1 MSKPR
6 HADKDSAPTS
16 SGPKQIHHLSNY
28 IFLFLL
34 AVFLIAVYTFL
45 LQKSYSTSTLEAN
58 VDQNITCSDAIHKL
72 VSNTFTRDD
81 FTDIN
86 TVDNMSSERYQTL
99 QTTLNQI
106 RSLNS
111 TRYLYT
117 AKRNS
122 EGKLIYLVDGPD
134 LDTSDFAYPGTY
146 IEDEMIPYINSALS
160 GKTIYS
166 QEIIDTTWGHIFT
179 ACYPVKATDGSNEII
194 GALCI
199 EMDMESAY
207 TFLSKS
213 SRNSLQIAIAAAIVA
228 LLLLVCVYHILQN
241 QRAKDREQQMLLRKS
256 AAAAEAA
263 NKAKS
268 AFLFNMSHD
277 IRTPMNAIVG
287 LTAIAGA
294 NIESQDRVIECLSK
308 ITESSRHLLG
318 LINEVLDM
326 ARIESGKMT
335 LAQEDFNLSELVDNL
350 ITLTKP
356 VLDEHKHN
364 FDIHINHIEHEAVC
378 GDSLRI
384 QQVFVNLMSNAIK
397 YTPDGGNITFSIEEK
412 PNGFSELGCY
422 EFTIEDNGIGM
433 SPEFQK
439 IMFDPFSRADDHRT
453 TRVQGTGLG
462 MAISRNI
469 VNLMNGNIKVESTLH
484 KGTKI
489 TVTIYLELQEKEKEQ
504 DRNLMNL
511 PVLVVD
517 DDKTCCE
524 STVATLKEIGI
535 TGEWVLSGREA
546 VERCY
551 AHHELK
557 NDYFAVILDW
567 KMPDMDGIET
577 ARQIRKR
584 IGKEITIIVLT
595 SYEFSEIEE
604 EAKAAGVDAF
614 IAKPL
619 FRSRLTATLR
629 QFTSGRKEKTARN
642 YLDELSEADYTG
654 KRILLVEDNELNREI
669 AVEILQ
675 MTGAEVET
683 AENGKIAV
691 EKVEASPK
699 GLYDLIFMDIQMPV
713 MNGYEA
719 TAAIRSL
726 PGEQGKLPI
735 VAMTANAFAE
745 DVQLAKNTGMN
756 GHIAKPLDMNKLN
769 DVLENWL

>member
-122 EGKLIYLVDGPD
+122 EGKLIYLVDGLD

-277 IRTPMNAIVG
+277 IRTPMNAIIG
-287 LTAIAGA
+287 YAELSRNHLHEPDKLSEYLSDIRTCGQKMLSIID
-294 NIESQDRVIECLSK
+294 NILEI
-308 ITESSRHLLG
+308 
-318 LINEVLDM
+318 
-326 ARIESGKMT
+326 ARIENNQIVLEESICNIEESFDSCIVMFNT
-335 LAQEDFNLSELVDNL
+335 AVQEKHQTITVHKQVANPYVYIDSSHLSE
-350 ITLTKP
+350 I
-356 VLDEHKHN
+356 VLN
-364 FDIHINHIEHEAVC
+364 VI
-378 GDSLRI
+378 
-384 QQVFVNLMSNAIK
+384 SNAIK
-397 YTPDGGNITFSIEEK
+397 YTGQNGKIDCCLTQKPHEDADWCYMEISIA
-412 PNGFSELGCY
+412 
-422 EFTIEDNGIGM
+422 DNGIGM
-433 SPEFQK
+433 SEEFQAH
-439 IMFDPFSRADDHRT
+439 IFESFSREHSST
-453 TRVQGTGLG
+453 ISGIEGTGLG
-462 MAISRNI
+462 MGI
-469 VNLMNGNIKVESTLH
+469 VKNLVDLMHGMIEIQSSPGKGSTF
-484 KGTKI
+484 
-489 TVTIYLELQEKEKEQ
+489 TICIPC
-504 DRNLMNL
+504 R
-511 PVLVVD
+511 
-517 DDKTCCE
+517 
-524 STVATLKEIGI
+524 
-535 TGEWVLSGREA
+535 
-546 VERCY
+546 
-551 AHHELK
+551 
-557 NDYFAVILDW
+557 
-567 KMPDMDGIET
+567 T
-577 ARQIRKR
+577 ARK
-584 IGKEITIIVLT
+584 
-595 SYEFSEIEE
+595 E
-604 EAKAAGVDAF
+604 EAEPRKSSSDRPQ
-614 IAKPL
+614 K
-619 FRSRLTATLR
+619 TL
-629 QFTSGRKEKTARN
+629 A
-642 YLDELSEADYTG
+642 G
-654 KRILLVEDNELNREI
+654 KRILLAEDNDLNAEI
-669 AVEILQ
+669 AIELLSEEGLLVDR
-675 MTGAEVET
+675 VS
-683 AENGKIAV
+683 NGVACV
-691 EKVEASPK
+691 EKLEKVAPDF
-699 GLYDLIFMDIQMPV
+699 YDLILMDIQIPV
-713 MNGYEA
+713 MNGYDA
-719 TAAIRSL
+719 TRKIRQLEDPFRSSI
-726 PGEQGKLPI
+726 PI
-735 VAMTANAFAE
+735 IAMTANAFAE
-745 DVQLAKNTGMN
+745 DRQKALFVGMN
-756 GHIAKPLDMNKLN
+756 DHVAKPVDMNVLIP
-769 DVLENWL
+769 VLEKHIRTKKEN

>member
-122 EGKLIYLVDGPD
+122 EGKLIYLVDGLD

-277 IRTPMNAIVG
+277 IRTPMNAIIG
-287 LTAIAGA
+287 YAELSRNHLHEPDKLSEYLS
-294 NIESQDRVIECLSK
+294 NIRTCGQKMLS
-308 ITESSRHLLG
+308 IIDNILE
-318 LINEVLDM
+318 I
-326 ARIESGKMT
+326 ARIENNQIVLEESICNIEESFDSCIVMFNT
-335 LAQEDFNLSELVDNL
+335 AVQEKHQTITVHKQVANPYVYIDSSHLSE
-350 ITLTKP
+350 I
-356 VLDEHKHN
+356 VLN
-364 FDIHINHIEHEAVC
+364 VI
-378 GDSLRI
+378 
-384 QQVFVNLMSNAIK
+384 SNAIK
-397 YTPDGGNITFSIEEK
+397 YTGQNGKIDCCLTQKPHEDADWCYMEISIA
-412 PNGFSELGCY
+412 
-422 EFTIEDNGIGM
+422 DNGIGM
-433 SPEFQK
+433 SEEFQAH
-439 IMFDPFSRADDHRT
+439 IFESFSREHSST
-453 TRVQGTGLG
+453 ISGIEGTGLG
-462 MAISRNI
+462 MGI
-469 VNLMNGNIKVESTLH
+469 VKNLVDLMHGTIEIQSSPGKGSTF
-484 KGTKI
+484 
-489 TVTIYLELQEKEKEQ
+489 TICIPC
-504 DRNLMNL
+504 R
-511 PVLVVD
+511 
-517 DDKTCCE
+517 
-524 STVATLKEIGI
+524 
-535 TGEWVLSGREA
+535 
-546 VERCY
+546 
-551 AHHELK
+551 
-557 NDYFAVILDW
+557 
-567 KMPDMDGIET
+567 T
-577 ARQIRKR
+577 ARK
-584 IGKEITIIVLT
+584 
-595 SYEFSEIEE
+595 E
-604 EAKAAGVDAF
+604 EAEPRKSSSDRPQ
-614 IAKPL
+614 K
-619 FRSRLTATLR
+619 TL
-629 QFTSGRKEKTARN
+629 A
-642 YLDELSEADYTG
+642 G
-654 KRILLVEDNELNREI
+654 KRILLAEDNDLNAEI
-669 AVEILQ
+669 AIELLSEEGLLVDR
-675 MTGAEVET
+675 VS
-683 AENGKIAV
+683 NGVACV
-691 EKVEASPK
+691 EKLEKAAPDF
-699 GLYDLIFMDIQMPV
+699 YDLILMDIQMPV
-713 MNGYEA
+713 MNGYDA
-719 TAAIRSL
+719 TRKIRQLEDPFRSSI
-726 PGEQGKLPI
+726 PI
-735 VAMTANAFAE
+735 IAMTANAFAE
-745 DVQLAKNTGMN
+745 DRQKALFVGMN
-756 GHIAKPLDMNKLN
+756 DHVAKPVDMNVLIP
-769 DVLENWL
+769 VLEKHIRTKKEN

>member
-122 EGKLIYLVDGPD
+122 EGKLIYLVDGLD

-277 IRTPMNAIVG
+277 IRTPMNAIIG
-287 LTAIAGA
+287 YAELSRNHLHEPDKLSEYLSDIRTCGQKMLSIID
-294 NIESQDRVIECLSK
+294 NILEI
-308 ITESSRHLLG
+308 
-318 LINEVLDM
+318 
-326 ARIESGKMT
+326 ARIENNQIVLEESICNIEESFDSCIVMFNT
-335 LAQEDFNLSELVDNL
+335 AVQEKHQTITVHKQVANPYVYIDSSHLSE
-350 ITLTKP
+350 I
-356 VLDEHKHN
+356 VLN
-364 FDIHINHIEHEAVC
+364 VI
-378 GDSLRI
+378 
-384 QQVFVNLMSNAIK
+384 SNAIK
-397 YTPDGGNITFSIEEK
+397 YTGQNGKIDCCLTQKPHEDADWCYMEISIA
-412 PNGFSELGCY
+412 
-422 EFTIEDNGIGM
+422 DNGIGM
-433 SPEFQK
+433 SEEFQAH
-439 IMFDPFSRADDHRT
+439 IFESFSREHSST
-453 TRVQGTGLG
+453 ISGIEGTGLG
-462 MAISRNI
+462 MGI
-469 VNLMNGNIKVESTLH
+469 VKNLVDLMHGMIEIQSSPGKGSTF
-484 KGTKI
+484 
-489 TVTIYLELQEKEKEQ
+489 TICIPC
-504 DRNLMNL
+504 R
-511 PVLVVD
+511 
-517 DDKTCCE
+517 
-524 STVATLKEIGI
+524 
-535 TGEWVLSGREA
+535 
-546 VERCY
+546 
-551 AHHELK
+551 
-557 NDYFAVILDW
+557 
-567 KMPDMDGIET
+567 T
-577 ARQIRKR
+577 ARK
-584 IGKEITIIVLT
+584 
-595 SYEFSEIEE
+595 E
-604 EAKAAGVDAF
+604 EAEPRKSSSDRPQ
-614 IAKPL
+614 K
-619 FRSRLTATLR
+619 TL
-629 QFTSGRKEKTARN
+629 A
-642 YLDELSEADYTG
+642 G
-654 KRILLVEDNELNREI
+654 KRILLAEDNDLNAEI
-669 AVEILQ
+669 AIELHSEEGLLVDR
-675 MTGAEVET
+675 VS
-683 AENGKIAV
+683 NGVACV
-691 EKVEASPK
+691 EKLEKAAPDF
-699 GLYDLIFMDIQMPV
+699 YDLILMDIQMPV
-713 MNGYEA
+713 MNGYDA
-719 TAAIRSL
+719 TRKIRQLEDPFRSSI
-726 PGEQGKLPI
+726 PI
-735 VAMTANAFAE
+735 IAMTANAFAE
-745 DVQLAKNTGMN
+745 DRQKALFVGMN
-756 GHIAKPLDMNKLN
+756 DHVAKPVDMNVLIP
-769 DVLENWL
+769 VLEKHIRTKKEN

>member
-122 EGKLIYLVDGPD
+122 EGKLIYLVDGLD

-277 IRTPMNAIVG
+277 IRTPMNAIIG
-287 LTAIAGA
+287 YAELSRNHLHEPDKLSEYLSDIRTCGQKMLSIID
-294 NIESQDRVIECLSK
+294 NILEI
-308 ITESSRHLLG
+308 
-318 LINEVLDM
+318 
-326 ARIESGKMT
+326 ARIENNQIVLEESICNIEESFDSCIVMFNT
-335 LAQEDFNLSELVDNL
+335 AVQEKHQTISVHKQVANPYVYIDSSHLSE
-350 ITLTKP
+350 I
-356 VLDEHKHN
+356 VLN
-364 FDIHINHIEHEAVC
+364 VI
-378 GDSLRI
+378 
-384 QQVFVNLMSNAIK
+384 SNAIK
-397 YTPDGGNITFSIEEK
+397 YTGQNGKIDCCLTQKPHEDADWCYMEISIA
-412 PNGFSELGCY
+412 
-422 EFTIEDNGIGM
+422 DNGIGM
-433 SPEFQK
+433 SEEFQAH
-439 IMFDPFSRADDHRT
+439 IFESFSREHSST
-453 TRVQGTGLG
+453 ISGIEGTGLG
-462 MAISRNI
+462 MGI
-469 VNLMNGNIKVESTLH
+469 VKNLVDLMHGMIEIQSSPGKGSTF
-484 KGTKI
+484 
-489 TVTIYLELQEKEKEQ
+489 TICIPC
-504 DRNLMNL
+504 R
-511 PVLVVD
+511 
-517 DDKTCCE
+517 
-524 STVATLKEIGI
+524 
-535 TGEWVLSGREA
+535 
-546 VERCY
+546 
-551 AHHELK
+551 
-557 NDYFAVILDW
+557 
-567 KMPDMDGIET
+567 T
-577 ARQIRKR
+577 ARK
-584 IGKEITIIVLT
+584 
-595 SYEFSEIEE
+595 E
-604 EAKAAGVDAF
+604 EAEPRKSSSDRPQ
-614 IAKPL
+614 K
-619 FRSRLTATLR
+619 TL
-629 QFTSGRKEKTARN
+629 A
-642 YLDELSEADYTG
+642 G
-654 KRILLVEDNELNREI
+654 KRILLAEDNDLNAEI
-669 AVEILQ
+669 AIELLSEEGLLVDR
-675 MTGAEVET
+675 VS
-683 AENGKIAV
+683 NGVACV
-691 EKVEASPK
+691 EKLEKAAPDF
-699 GLYDLIFMDIQMPV
+699 YDLILMDIQMPV
-713 MNGYEA
+713 MNGYDA
-719 TAAIRSL
+719 TRKIRQLEDPFRSSI
-726 PGEQGKLPI
+726 PI
-735 VAMTANAFAE
+735 IAMTANAFAE
-745 DVQLAKNTGMN
+745 DRQKALFVGMN
-756 GHIAKPLDMNKLN
+756 DHVAKPVDMNVLIP
-769 DVLENWL
+769 VLEKHIRTKKEN

>member
-122 EGKLIYLVDGPD
+122 EGKLIYLVDGLD

-241 QRAKDREQQMLLRKS
+241 QRAKDREQQMLLGKS

-277 IRTPMNAIVG
+277 IRTPMNAIIG
-287 LTAIAGA
+287 YAELSRNHLHEPDKLSEYLSDIRTCGQKMLSIID
-294 NIESQDRVIECLSK
+294 NILEI
-308 ITESSRHLLG
+308 
-318 LINEVLDM
+318 
-326 ARIESGKMT
+326 ARIENNQIVLEESICNIEESFDSCIVMFNT
-335 LAQEDFNLSELVDNL
+335 AVQEKHQTITVHKQVANPYVYIDSSHLSE
-350 ITLTKP
+350 I
-356 VLDEHKHN
+356 VLN
-364 FDIHINHIEHEAVC
+364 VI
-378 GDSLRI
+378 
-384 QQVFVNLMSNAIK
+384 SNAIK
-397 YTPDGGNITFSIEEK
+397 YTGQNGKIDCCLTQKPHEDADWCYMEISIA
-412 PNGFSELGCY
+412 
-422 EFTIEDNGIGM
+422 DNGIGM
-433 SPEFQK
+433 SEEFQAH
-439 IMFDPFSRADDHRT
+439 IFESFSREHSST
-453 TRVQGTGLG
+453 ISGIEGTGLG
-462 MAISRNI
+462 MGI
-469 VNLMNGNIKVESTLH
+469 VKNLVDLMHGTIEIQSSPGKGSTF
-484 KGTKI
+484 
-489 TVTIYLELQEKEKEQ
+489 TICIPC
-504 DRNLMNL
+504 R
-511 PVLVVD
+511 
-517 DDKTCCE
+517 T
-524 STVATLKEIGI
+524 ALKE
-535 TGEWVLSGREA
+535 EA
-546 VERCY
+546 E
-551 AHHELK
+551 
-557 NDYFAVILDW
+557 
-567 KMPDMDGIET
+567 P
-577 ARQIRKR
+577 RKSSSDR
-584 IGKEITIIVLT
+584 PQK
-595 SYEFSEIEE
+595 
-604 EAKAAGVDAF
+604 
-614 IAKPL
+614 
-619 FRSRLTATLR
+619 TL
-629 QFTSGRKEKTARN
+629 A
-642 YLDELSEADYTG
+642 G
-654 KRILLVEDNELNREI
+654 KRILLAEDNDLNAEI
-669 AVEILQ
+669 AIELLSEEGLLVDR
-675 MTGAEVET
+675 VS
-683 AENGKIAV
+683 NGVACV
-691 EKVEASPK
+691 EKLEKVAPDF
-699 GLYDLIFMDIQMPV
+699 YDLILMDIQMPV
-713 MNGYEA
+713 MNGYDA
-719 TAAIRSL
+719 TRKIRQLEDPFRSSI
-726 PGEQGKLPI
+726 PI
-735 VAMTANAFAE
+735 IAMTANAFAE
-745 DVQLAKNTGMN
+745 DRQKALFVGMN
-756 GHIAKPLDMNKLN
+756 DHVAKPVDMNVLIP
-769 DVLENWL
+769 VLEKHIRTKKEN

>member
-122 EGKLIYLVDGPD
+122 EGKLIYLVDGLD

-277 IRTPMNAIVG
+277 IRTPMNAIIG
-287 LTAIAGA
+287 YAELSRNHLHEPDKLSEYLS
-294 NIESQDRVIECLSK
+294 NIRTCGQKMLS
-308 ITESSRHLLG
+308 IIDNILE
-318 LINEVLDM
+318 I
-326 ARIESGKMT
+326 ARIENNQIVLEESICNIEESFDSCIVMFNT
-335 LAQEDFNLSELVDNL
+335 AVQEKHQTITVHKQVANPYVYIDSSHLSE
-350 ITLTKP
+350 I
-356 VLDEHKHN
+356 VLN
-364 FDIHINHIEHEAVC
+364 VI
-378 GDSLRI
+378 
-384 QQVFVNLMSNAIK
+384 SNAIK
-397 YTPDGGNITFSIEEK
+397 YTGQNGKIDCCLTQKPHEDADWCYMEISIA
-412 PNGFSELGCY
+412 
-422 EFTIEDNGIGM
+422 DNGIGM
-433 SPEFQK
+433 SEEFQAH
-439 IMFDPFSRADDHRT
+439 IFESFSREHSST
-453 TRVQGTGLG
+453 ISGIEGTGLG
-462 MAISRNI
+462 MGI
-469 VNLMNGNIKVESTLH
+469 VKNLVDLMHGTIEIQSSPGKGSTF
-484 KGTKI
+484 
-489 TVTIYLELQEKEKEQ
+489 TICIPC
-504 DRNLMNL
+504 R
-511 PVLVVD
+511 
-517 DDKTCCE
+517 
-524 STVATLKEIGI
+524 
-535 TGEWVLSGREA
+535 
-546 VERCY
+546 
-551 AHHELK
+551 
-557 NDYFAVILDW
+557 
-567 KMPDMDGIET
+567 T
-577 ARQIRKR
+577 ARK
-584 IGKEITIIVLT
+584 
-595 SYEFSEIEE
+595 E
-604 EAKAAGVDAF
+604 EAETRKSSSDRPQ
-614 IAKPL
+614 K
-619 FRSRLTATLR
+619 TL
-629 QFTSGRKEKTARN
+629 A
-642 YLDELSEADYTG
+642 G
-654 KRILLVEDNELNREI
+654 KRILLAEDNDLNAEI
-669 AVEILQ
+669 AIELLSEEGLLVDR
-675 MTGAEVET
+675 VS
-683 AENGKIAV
+683 NGVACV
-691 EKVEASPK
+691 EKLEKAAPDF
-699 GLYDLIFMDIQMPV
+699 YDLILMDIQMPV
-713 MNGYEA
+713 MNGYDA
-719 TAAIRSL
+719 TRKIRQLEDPFRSSI
-726 PGEQGKLPI
+726 PI
-735 VAMTANAFAE
+735 IAMTANAFAE
-745 DVQLAKNTGMN
+745 DRQKALFVGMN
-756 GHIAKPLDMNKLN
+756 DHVAKPVDMNVLIP
-769 DVLENWL
+769 VLEKHIRTKKEN

>member
-81 FTDIN
+81 FMDIN
-86 TVDNMSSERYQTL
+86 TVDDMSSEQYQTL

-122 EGKLIYLVDGPD
+122 EGKLIYLVDGLD

-241 QRAKDREQQMLLRKS
+241 QKAKDREQQMLLRKS

-277 IRTPMNAIVG
+277 IRTPMNAIIG
-287 LTAIAGA
+287 YAELSRNHLHEPDKLSEYLS
-294 NIESQDRVIECLSK
+294 NIRTCGQKMLS
-308 ITESSRHLLG
+308 IIDNILE
-318 LINEVLDM
+318 I
-326 ARIESGKMT
+326 ARIENNQIVLEESICNIEESFDSCIVMFNT
-335 LAQEDFNLSELVDNL
+335 AVQEKHQTITVHKQVANPYVYIDSSHLSE
-350 ITLTKP
+350 I
-356 VLDEHKHN
+356 VLN
-364 FDIHINHIEHEAVC
+364 VI
-378 GDSLRI
+378 
-384 QQVFVNLMSNAIK
+384 SNAIK
-397 YTPDGGNITFSIEEK
+397 YTGQNGKIDCCLTQKPHEDADWCYMEISIA
-412 PNGFSELGCY
+412 
-422 EFTIEDNGIGM
+422 DNGIGM
-433 SPEFQK
+433 SEEFQAH
-439 IMFDPFSRADDHRT
+439 IFESFSREHSST
-453 TRVQGTGLG
+453 ISGIEGTGLG
-462 MAISRNI
+462 MGI
-469 VNLMNGNIKVESTLH
+469 VKNLVELMHGTIEIQSSPGKGSTF
-484 KGTKI
+484 
-489 TVTIYLELQEKEKEQ
+489 TICIPC
-504 DRNLMNL
+504 R
-511 PVLVVD
+511 
-517 DDKTCCE
+517 
-524 STVATLKEIGI
+524 
-535 TGEWVLSGREA
+535 
-546 VERCY
+546 
-551 AHHELK
+551 
-557 NDYFAVILDW
+557 
-567 KMPDMDGIET
+567 T
-577 ARQIRKR
+577 ARK
-584 IGKEITIIVLT
+584 
-595 SYEFSEIEE
+595 E
-604 EAKAAGVDAF
+604 EAEPRKSSSDRPQ
-614 IAKPL
+614 K
-619 FRSRLTATLR
+619 TL
-629 QFTSGRKEKTARN
+629 A
-642 YLDELSEADYTG
+642 G
-654 KRILLVEDNELNREI
+654 KRILLAEDNDLNAEI
-669 AVEILQ
+669 AIELLSEEGLLVDR
-675 MTGAEVET
+675 VS
-683 AENGKIAV
+683 NGVACV
-691 EKVEASPK
+691 EKLEKVAPDF
-699 GLYDLIFMDIQMPV
+699 YDLILMDIQMPV
-713 MNGYEA
+713 MNGYDA
-719 TAAIRSL
+719 TRKIRQLEDPFRSSI
-726 PGEQGKLPI
+726 PI
-735 VAMTANAFAE
+735 IAMTANAFAE
-745 DVQLAKNTGMN
+745 DRQKALFVGMN
-756 GHIAKPLDMNKLN
+756 DHVAKPVDMNVLIP
-769 DVLENWL
+769 VLEKHIRTKKEN

>member
-122 EGKLIYLVDGPD
+122 EGKLIYLVDGLD

-277 IRTPMNAIVG
+277 IRTPMNAIIG
-287 LTAIAGA
+287 YAELSRNHLHEPDKLSEYLSDIRTCGQKMLSIID
-294 NIESQDRVIECLSK
+294 NILEI
-308 ITESSRHLLG
+308 
-318 LINEVLDM
+318 
-326 ARIESGKMT
+326 ARIENNQIVLEESICNIEESFDSCIVMFNT
-335 LAQEDFNLSELVDNL
+335 AVQEKHQTITVHKQVANPYVYIDSSHLSE
-350 ITLTKP
+350 I
-356 VLDEHKHN
+356 VLN
-364 FDIHINHIEHEAVC
+364 VI
-378 GDSLRI
+378 
-384 QQVFVNLMSNAIK
+384 SNAIK
-397 YTPDGGNITFSIEEK
+397 YTGQNGKIDCCLTQKPHEDADWCYMEISIA
-412 PNGFSELGCY
+412 
-422 EFTIEDNGIGM
+422 DNGIGM
-433 SPEFQK
+433 SEEFQAH
-439 IMFDPFSRADDHRT
+439 IFESFSREHSST
-453 TRVQGTGLG
+453 ISGIEGTGLG
-462 MAISRNI
+462 MGI
-469 VNLMNGNIKVESTLH
+469 VKNLVDLMHGMIEIQSSPGKGSTF
-484 KGTKI
+484 
-489 TVTIYLELQEKEKEQ
+489 TICIPC
-504 DRNLMNL
+504 R
-511 PVLVVD
+511 
-517 DDKTCCE
+517 
-524 STVATLKEIGI
+524 
-535 TGEWVLSGREA
+535 
-546 VERCY
+546 
-551 AHHELK
+551 
-557 NDYFAVILDW
+557 
-567 KMPDMDGIET
+567 T
-577 ARQIRKR
+577 ARK
-584 IGKEITIIVLT
+584 
-595 SYEFSEIEE
+595 E
-604 EAKAAGVDAF
+604 EAEPRKSSSDHPQ
-614 IAKPL
+614 K
-619 FRSRLTATLR
+619 TL
-629 QFTSGRKEKTARN
+629 A
-642 YLDELSEADYTG
+642 G
-654 KRILLVEDNELNREI
+654 KRILLAEDNDLNAEI
-669 AVEILQ
+669 AIELLSEEGLLVDR
-675 MTGAEVET
+675 VS
-683 AENGKIAV
+683 NGVACV
-691 EKVEASPK
+691 EKLEKAAPDF
-699 GLYDLIFMDIQMPV
+699 YDLILMDIQMPV
-713 MNGYEA
+713 MNGYDA
-719 TAAIRSL
+719 TRKIRQLEDPFRSSI
-726 PGEQGKLPI
+726 PI
-735 VAMTANAFAE
+735 IAMTANAFAE
-745 DVQLAKNTGMN
+745 DHQKALFVGMN
-756 GHIAKPLDMNKLN
+756 DHVAKPVDMNVLIP
-769 DVLENWL
+769 VLEKHIRTKKEN

>member
-122 EGKLIYLVDGPD
+122 EGKLIYLVDGLD

-277 IRTPMNAIVG
+277 IRTPMNAIIG
-287 LTAIAGA
+287 YAELSRNHLHEPDKLSEHLS
-294 NIESQDRVIECLSK
+294 NIRTCGQKMLS
-308 ITESSRHLLG
+308 IIDNILE
-318 LINEVLDM
+318 I
-326 ARIESGKMT
+326 ARIENNQIVLEESICNIEESFDSCIVMFNT
-335 LAQEDFNLSELVDNL
+335 AVQEKHQTITVHKQVANPYVYIDSSHLSE
-350 ITLTKP
+350 I
-356 VLDEHKHN
+356 VLN
-364 FDIHINHIEHEAVC
+364 VI
-378 GDSLRI
+378 
-384 QQVFVNLMSNAIK
+384 SNAIK
-397 YTPDGGNITFSIEEK
+397 YTGQNGKIDCCLTQKPHEDADWCYMEISIA
-412 PNGFSELGCY
+412 
-422 EFTIEDNGIGM
+422 DNGIGM
-433 SPEFQK
+433 SEEFQAH
-439 IMFDPFSRADDHRT
+439 IFESFSREHSST
-453 TRVQGTGLG
+453 ISGIEGTGLG
-462 MAISRNI
+462 MGI
-469 VNLMNGNIKVESTLH
+469 VKNLVDLMHGMIEIQSSPGKGSTF
-484 KGTKI
+484 
-489 TVTIYLELQEKEKEQ
+489 TICIPC
-504 DRNLMNL
+504 R
-511 PVLVVD
+511 
-517 DDKTCCE
+517 
-524 STVATLKEIGI
+524 
-535 TGEWVLSGREA
+535 
-546 VERCY
+546 
-551 AHHELK
+551 
-557 NDYFAVILDW
+557 
-567 KMPDMDGIET
+567 T
-577 ARQIRKR
+577 ARK
-584 IGKEITIIVLT
+584 
-595 SYEFSEIEE
+595 E
-604 EAKAAGVDAF
+604 EAEPRKSSSDRPQ
-614 IAKPL
+614 K
-619 FRSRLTATLR
+619 TL
-629 QFTSGRKEKTARN
+629 A
-642 YLDELSEADYTG
+642 G
-654 KRILLVEDNELNREI
+654 KRILLAEDNNLNAEI
-669 AVEILQ
+669 AIELLSEEGLLVDR
-675 MTGAEVET
+675 VS
-683 AENGKIAV
+683 NGVACV
-691 EKVEASPK
+691 EKLEKAAPDF
-699 GLYDLIFMDIQMPV
+699 YDLILMDIQMPV
-713 MNGYEA
+713 MNGYDA
-719 TAAIRSL
+719 TRKIRQLEDPFRSSI
-726 PGEQGKLPI
+726 PI
-735 VAMTANAFAE
+735 IAMTANAFAE
-745 DVQLAKNTGMN
+745 DRQKALFVGMN
-756 GHIAKPLDMNKLN
+756 DHVAKPVDMNVLIP
-769 DVLENWL
+769 VLEKHIRTKKKIKSEIPIRSVSG

>member
-34 AVFLIAVYTFL
+34 TVFLIAVYTFL

-99 QTTLNQI
+99 QTNLNQI

-122 EGKLIYLVDGPD
+122 EGKLIYLVDGLD

-277 IRTPMNAIVG
+277 IRTPMNAIIG
-287 LTAIAGA
+287 YAELSRNHLHEPDKLSEYLSDIRTCGQKMLSIID
-294 NIESQDRVIECLSK
+294 NILEI
-308 ITESSRHLLG
+308 
-318 LINEVLDM
+318 
-326 ARIESGKMT
+326 ARIENNQIVLEESICNIEESFDSCIVMFNT
-335 LAQEDFNLSELVDNL
+335 AVQEKHQTITVHKQVANPYVYIDSSHLSE
-350 ITLTKP
+350 I
-356 VLDEHKHN
+356 VLN
-364 FDIHINHIEHEAVC
+364 VI
-378 GDSLRI
+378 
-384 QQVFVNLMSNAIK
+384 SNAIK
-397 YTPDGGNITFSIEEK
+397 YTGQNGKIDCCLTQKPHEDADWCYMEISIA
-412 PNGFSELGCY
+412 
-422 EFTIEDNGIGM
+422 DNGIGM
-433 SPEFQK
+433 SEEFQAH
-439 IMFDPFSRADDHRT
+439 IFESFSREHSST
-453 TRVQGTGLG
+453 ISGIEGTGLG
-462 MAISRNI
+462 MGI
-469 VNLMNGNIKVESTLH
+469 VKNLVDLMHGMIEIQSSPGKGSTF
-484 KGTKI
+484 
-489 TVTIYLELQEKEKEQ
+489 TICIPC
-504 DRNLMNL
+504 R
-511 PVLVVD
+511 
-517 DDKTCCE
+517 T
-524 STVATLKEIGI
+524 ALKE
-535 TGEWVLSGREA
+535 EA
-546 VERCY
+546 E
-551 AHHELK
+551 
-557 NDYFAVILDW
+557 
-567 KMPDMDGIET
+567 P
-577 ARQIRKR
+577 RKSSSDR
-584 IGKEITIIVLT
+584 PQK
-595 SYEFSEIEE
+595 
-604 EAKAAGVDAF
+604 
-614 IAKPL
+614 
-619 FRSRLTATLR
+619 TL
-629 QFTSGRKEKTARN
+629 A
-642 YLDELSEADYTG
+642 G
-654 KRILLVEDNELNREI
+654 KRILLAEDNDLNAEI
-669 AVEILQ
+669 AIELLSEEGLLVDR
-675 MTGAEVET
+675 VS
-683 AENGKIAV
+683 NGVACV
-691 EKVEASPK
+691 EKLEKAAPDF
-699 GLYDLIFMDIQMPV
+699 YDLILMDIQMPV
-713 MNGYEA
+713 MNGYDA
-719 TAAIRSL
+719 TRKIRQLEDPFRSSI
-726 PGEQGKLPI
+726 PI
-735 VAMTANAFAE
+735 IAMTANAFAE
-745 DVQLAKNTGMN
+745 DRQKALFVGMN
-756 GHIAKPLDMNKLN
+756 DHVAKPVDMNVLIP
-769 DVLENWL
+769 VLEKHIRTKKEN

>member
-122 EGKLIYLVDGPD
+122 EGKLIYLVDGLD

-256 AAAAEAA
+256 AAAAQAA

-277 IRTPMNAIVG
+277 IRTPMNAIIGYAG
-287 LTAIAGA
+287 LSRNHLHEPDKLSEYLS
-294 NIESQDRVIECLSK
+294 NIRTCGQKMLS
-308 ITESSRHLLG
+308 IIDNILE
-318 LINEVLDM
+318 I
-326 ARIESGKMT
+326 ARIENNQIVLEESICNIEESFDSCIVMFNT
-335 LAQEDFNLSELVDNL
+335 AVQEKHQTITVHKQVANPYVYIDSSHLSE
-350 ITLTKP
+350 I
-356 VLDEHKHN
+356 VLN
-364 FDIHINHIEHEAVC
+364 VI
-378 GDSLRI
+378 
-384 QQVFVNLMSNAIK
+384 SNAIK
-397 YTPDGGNITFSIEEK
+397 YTGQNGKIDCCLTQKPHEDADWCYMEISIA
-412 PNGFSELGCY
+412 
-422 EFTIEDNGIGM
+422 DNGIGM
-433 SPEFQK
+433 SEEFQAH
-439 IMFDPFSRADDHRT
+439 IFESFSREHSST
-453 TRVQGTGLG
+453 ISGIEGTGLG
-462 MAISRNI
+462 MGI
-469 VNLMNGNIKVESTLH
+469 VKNLVDLMHGTIEIQSSPGKGSTF
-484 KGTKI
+484 
-489 TVTIYLELQEKEKEQ
+489 TICIPC
-504 DRNLMNL
+504 R
-511 PVLVVD
+511 
-517 DDKTCCE
+517 
-524 STVATLKEIGI
+524 
-535 TGEWVLSGREA
+535 
-546 VERCY
+546 
-551 AHHELK
+551 
-557 NDYFAVILDW
+557 
-567 KMPDMDGIET
+567 T
-577 ARQIRKR
+577 ARKEETEPRKSSSDR
-584 IGKEITIIVLT
+584 PQK
-595 SYEFSEIEE
+595 
-604 EAKAAGVDAF
+604 
-614 IAKPL
+614 
-619 FRSRLTATLR
+619 TL
-629 QFTSGRKEKTARN
+629 A
-642 YLDELSEADYTG
+642 G
-654 KRILLVEDNELNREI
+654 KRILLAEDNDLNAEI
-669 AVEILQ
+669 AIELLSEEGLLVDR
-675 MTGAEVET
+675 VS
-683 AENGKIAV
+683 NGVACV
-691 EKVEASPK
+691 EKLEKAAPDF
-699 GLYDLIFMDIQMPV
+699 YDLILMDIQMPV
-713 MNGYEA
+713 MNGYDA
-719 TAAIRSL
+719 TRKIRQLEDPFRSSI
-726 PGEQGKLPI
+726 PI
-735 VAMTANAFAE
+735 IAMTANAFAE
-745 DVQLAKNTGMN
+745 DRQKALFVGMN
-756 GHIAKPLDMNKLN
+756 DHVAKPVDMNVLIP
-769 DVLENWL
+769 VLEKHIRTKKEN

>member
-122 EGKLIYLVDGPD
+122 EGKLIYLVDGLD

-277 IRTPMNAIVG
+277 IRTPMNAIIG
-287 LTAIAGA
+287 YAELSRNHLHEPDKLSEYLS
-294 NIESQDRVIECLSK
+294 NIRTCGQKMLS
-308 ITESSRHLLG
+308 IIDNILE
-318 LINEVLDM
+318 I
-326 ARIESGKMT
+326 ARIENNQIVLEESICNIEESFDSCIVMFNT
-335 LAQEDFNLSELVDNL
+335 AVQEKHQTITVHKQVANPYVYIDSSHLSE
-350 ITLTKP
+350 I
-356 VLDEHKHN
+356 VLN
-364 FDIHINHIEHEAVC
+364 VI
-378 GDSLRI
+378 
-384 QQVFVNLMSNAIK
+384 SNAIK
-397 YTPDGGNITFSIEEK
+397 YTGQNGKIDCCLTQKPHEDADWCYMEISIA
-412 PNGFSELGCY
+412 
-422 EFTIEDNGIGM
+422 DNGIGM
-433 SPEFQK
+433 SEEFQAH
-439 IMFDPFSRADDHRT
+439 IFESFSREHSST
-453 TRVQGTGLG
+453 ISGIEGTGLG
-462 MAISRNI
+462 MGI
-469 VNLMNGNIKVESTLH
+469 VKNLVELMHGTIEIQSSPEKGSTF
-484 KGTKI
+484 
-489 TVTIYLELQEKEKEQ
+489 TICIPC
-504 DRNLMNL
+504 R
-511 PVLVVD
+511 
-517 DDKTCCE
+517 
-524 STVATLKEIGI
+524 
-535 TGEWVLSGREA
+535 
-546 VERCY
+546 
-551 AHHELK
+551 
-557 NDYFAVILDW
+557 
-567 KMPDMDGIET
+567 T
-577 ARQIRKR
+577 ARK
-584 IGKEITIIVLT
+584 
-595 SYEFSEIEE
+595 E
-604 EAKAAGVDAF
+604 EAEPRKSSSDRPQ
-614 IAKPL
+614 K
-619 FRSRLTATLR
+619 TL
-629 QFTSGRKEKTARN
+629 A
-642 YLDELSEADYTG
+642 G
-654 KRILLVEDNELNREI
+654 KRILLAEDNDLNAEI
-669 AVEILQ
+669 AIELLSEEGLLVDR
-675 MTGAEVET
+675 VS
-683 AENGKIAV
+683 NGVACV
-691 EKVEASPK
+691 EKLEKAAPDF
-699 GLYDLIFMDIQMPV
+699 YDLILMDIQMPV
-713 MNGYEA
+713 MNGYDA
-719 TAAIRSL
+719 TRKIRQLEDPFRSSI
-726 PGEQGKLPI
+726 PI
-735 VAMTANAFAE
+735 IAMTANAFAE
-745 DVQLAKNTGMN
+745 DRQKALFVGMN
-756 GHIAKPLDMNKLN
+756 DHVAKPVDMNVLIP
-769 DVLENWL
+769 VLEKHIRTKKEN

>member
-6 HADKDSAPTS
+6 HGDKDSAPTS

-122 EGKLIYLVDGPD
+122 EGKLIYLVDGLD

-277 IRTPMNAIVG
+277 IRTPMNAIIG
-287 LTAIAGA
+287 YAELSRNHLHEPDKLSEYLS
-294 NIESQDRVIECLSK
+294 NIRTCGQKMLS
-308 ITESSRHLLG
+308 IIDNILE
-318 LINEVLDM
+318 I
-326 ARIESGKMT
+326 ARIENNQIVLEESICNIEESFDSCIVMFNT
-335 LAQEDFNLSELVDNL
+335 AVQEKHQTITVHKQVANPYVYIDSSHLSE
-350 ITLTKP
+350 I
-356 VLDEHKHN
+356 VLN
-364 FDIHINHIEHEAVC
+364 VI
-378 GDSLRI
+378 
-384 QQVFVNLMSNAIK
+384 SNAIK
-397 YTPDGGNITFSIEEK
+397 YTGQNGKIDCCLTQKPHKDADWCYMEISIA
-412 PNGFSELGCY
+412 
-422 EFTIEDNGIGM
+422 DNGIGM
-433 SPEFQK
+433 SEEFQAH
-439 IMFDPFSRADDHRT
+439 IFESFSREHSST
-453 TRVQGTGLG
+453 ISGIEGTGLG
-462 MAISRNI
+462 MGI
-469 VNLMNGNIKVESTLH
+469 VKNLVDLMHGTIEIQSSPGKGSTF
-484 KGTKI
+484 
-489 TVTIYLELQEKEKEQ
+489 TICIPC
-504 DRNLMNL
+504 R
-511 PVLVVD
+511 
-517 DDKTCCE
+517 
-524 STVATLKEIGI
+524 
-535 TGEWVLSGREA
+535 
-546 VERCY
+546 
-551 AHHELK
+551 
-557 NDYFAVILDW
+557 
-567 KMPDMDGIET
+567 T
-577 ARQIRKR
+577 ARK
-584 IGKEITIIVLT
+584 
-595 SYEFSEIEE
+595 E
-604 EAKAAGVDAF
+604 EAEPRKSSSDRPQ
-614 IAKPL
+614 K
-619 FRSRLTATLR
+619 TL
-629 QFTSGRKEKTARN
+629 A
-642 YLDELSEADYTG
+642 G
-654 KRILLVEDNELNREI
+654 KRILLAEDNDLNAEI
-669 AVEILQ
+669 AIELLSEEGLLVDR
-675 MTGAEVET
+675 VS
-683 AENGKIAV
+683 NGVACV
-691 EKVEASPK
+691 EKLEKAAPDF
-699 GLYDLIFMDIQMPV
+699 YDLILMDIQMPV
-713 MNGYEA
+713 MNGYDA
-719 TAAIRSL
+719 TRKIRQLEDPFRSSI
-726 PGEQGKLPI
+726 PI
-735 VAMTANAFAE
+735 IAMTANAFAE
-745 DVQLAKNTGMN
+745 DRQKALFVGMN
-756 GHIAKPLDMNKLN
+756 DHVAKPVDMNVLIP
-769 DVLENWL
+769 VLEKHIRTKKEN

>member
-122 EGKLIYLVDGPD
+122 EGKLIYLVDGLD

-277 IRTPMNAIVG
+277 IRTPMNAIIGYAG
-287 LTAIAGA
+287 LSRNHLHEPDKLSEYLS
-294 NIESQDRVIECLSK
+294 NIRTCGQKMLS
-308 ITESSRHLLG
+308 IIDNILE
-318 LINEVLDM
+318 I
-326 ARIESGKMT
+326 ARIENNQIVLEESICNIEESFDSCIVMFNT
-335 LAQEDFNLSELVDNL
+335 AVQEKHQTITVHKQVANPYVYIDSSHLSE
-350 ITLTKP
+350 I
-356 VLDEHKHN
+356 VLN
-364 FDIHINHIEHEAVC
+364 VI
-378 GDSLRI
+378 
-384 QQVFVNLMSNAIK
+384 SNAIK
-397 YTPDGGNITFSIEEK
+397 YTGQNGKIDCCLTQKPHEDADWCYMEISIA
-412 PNGFSELGCY
+412 
-422 EFTIEDNGIGM
+422 DNGIGM
-433 SPEFQK
+433 SEEFQAH
-439 IMFDPFSRADDHRT
+439 IFESFSREHSST
-453 TRVQGTGLG
+453 ISGIEGTGLG
-462 MAISRNI
+462 MGI
-469 VNLMNGNIKVESTLH
+469 VKNLVDLMHGMIEIQSSPGKGSTF
-484 KGTKI
+484 
-489 TVTIYLELQEKEKEQ
+489 TICIPC
-504 DRNLMNL
+504 R
-511 PVLVVD
+511 
-517 DDKTCCE
+517 
-524 STVATLKEIGI
+524 
-535 TGEWVLSGREA
+535 
-546 VERCY
+546 
-551 AHHELK
+551 
-557 NDYFAVILDW
+557 
-567 KMPDMDGIET
+567 T
-577 ARQIRKR
+577 ARK
-584 IGKEITIIVLT
+584 
-595 SYEFSEIEE
+595 E
-604 EAKAAGVDAF
+604 EAEPRKSSSDRPQ
-614 IAKPL
+614 K
-619 FRSRLTATLR
+619 TL
-629 QFTSGRKEKTARN
+629 A
-642 YLDELSEADYTG
+642 G
-654 KRILLVEDNELNREI
+654 KRILLAEDNDLNAEI
-669 AVEILQ
+669 AIELLSEEGLLVDR
-675 MTGAEVET
+675 VS
-683 AENGKIAV
+683 NGVACV
-691 EKVEASPK
+691 EKLEKAAPDF
-699 GLYDLIFMDIQMPV
+699 YDLILMDIQMPV
-713 MNGYEA
+713 MNGYDA
-719 TAAIRSL
+719 TRKIRQLEDPFRSSI
-726 PGEQGKLPI
+726 PI
-735 VAMTANAFAE
+735 IAMTANAFAE
-745 DVQLAKNTGMN
+745 DRQKALFVGMN
-756 GHIAKPLDMNKLN
+756 DHVAKPVDMNVLIP
-769 DVLENWL
+769 VLEKHIRTKKEN

>member
-122 EGKLIYLVDGPD
+122 EGKLIYLVDGLD

-268 AFLFNMSHD
+268 TFLFNMSHD
-277 IRTPMNAIVG
+277 IRTPMNAIIG
-287 LTAIAGA
+287 YAELSRNHLHEPDKLSEYLS
-294 NIESQDRVIECLSK
+294 NIRTCGQKMLS
-308 ITESSRHLLG
+308 IIDNILE
-318 LINEVLDM
+318 I
-326 ARIESGKMT
+326 ARIENNQIVLEESICNIEESFDSCIVMFNT
-335 LAQEDFNLSELVDNL
+335 AVQEKHQTIAVHKQVANPYVYIDSSHLSE
-350 ITLTKP
+350 I
-356 VLDEHKHN
+356 VLN
-364 FDIHINHIEHEAVC
+364 VI
-378 GDSLRI
+378 
-384 QQVFVNLMSNAIK
+384 SNAIK
-397 YTPDGGNITFSIEEK
+397 YTGQNGKIDCCLTQKPHEDADWCYMEISIA
-412 PNGFSELGCY
+412 
-422 EFTIEDNGIGM
+422 DNGIGM
-433 SPEFQK
+433 SEEFQAH
-439 IMFDPFSRADDHRT
+439 IFESFSREHSST
-453 TRVQGTGLG
+453 ISGIEGTGLG
-462 MAISRNI
+462 MGI
-469 VNLMNGNIKVESTLH
+469 VKNLVDLMHGMIEIQSSPGKGSTF
-484 KGTKI
+484 
-489 TVTIYLELQEKEKEQ
+489 TICIPC
-504 DRNLMNL
+504 R
-511 PVLVVD
+511 
-517 DDKTCCE
+517 
-524 STVATLKEIGI
+524 
-535 TGEWVLSGREA
+535 
-546 VERCY
+546 
-551 AHHELK
+551 
-557 NDYFAVILDW
+557 
-567 KMPDMDGIET
+567 T
-577 ARQIRKR
+577 ARK
-584 IGKEITIIVLT
+584 
-595 SYEFSEIEE
+595 E
-604 EAKAAGVDAF
+604 EAEPRKSSSDRPQ
-614 IAKPL
+614 K
-619 FRSRLTATLR
+619 TL
-629 QFTSGRKEKTARN
+629 A
-642 YLDELSEADYTG
+642 G
-654 KRILLVEDNELNREI
+654 KRILLAEDNDLNAEI
-669 AVEILQ
+669 AIELLSEEGLLVDR
-675 MTGAEVET
+675 VS
-683 AENGKIAV
+683 NGVACV
-691 EKVEASPK
+691 EKLEKAAPDF
-699 GLYDLIFMDIQMPV
+699 YDLILMDIQMPV
-713 MNGYEA
+713 MNGYDA
-719 TAAIRSL
+719 TRKIRQLEDPFRSSI
-726 PGEQGKLPI
+726 PI
-735 VAMTANAFAE
+735 IAMTANAFAE
-745 DVQLAKNTGMN
+745 DRQKALFVGMN
-756 GHIAKPLDMNKLN
+756 DHVAKPVDMNVLIP
-769 DVLENWL
+769 VLEKHIRTKKEN

>member
-122 EGKLIYLVDGPD
+122 EGKLIYLVDGLD

-207 TFLSKS
+207 TCLSKS

-277 IRTPMNAIVG
+277 IRTPMNAIIG
-287 LTAIAGA
+287 YAELSRNHLHEPDKLSEYLS
-294 NIESQDRVIECLSK
+294 NIRTCGQKMLS
-308 ITESSRHLLG
+308 IIDNILE
-318 LINEVLDM
+318 I
-326 ARIESGKMT
+326 ARIENNQIVLEESICNIEESFDSCIVMFNT
-335 LAQEDFNLSELVDNL
+335 AVQEKHQTITVHKQVANPYVYIDSSHLSE
-350 ITLTKP
+350 I
-356 VLDEHKHN
+356 VLN
-364 FDIHINHIEHEAVC
+364 VI
-378 GDSLRI
+378 
-384 QQVFVNLMSNAIK
+384 SNAIK
-397 YTPDGGNITFSIEEK
+397 YTGQNGKIDCCLTQKPHEDADWCYMEISIA
-412 PNGFSELGCY
+412 
-422 EFTIEDNGIGM
+422 DNGIGM
-433 SPEFQK
+433 SEEFQAH
-439 IMFDPFSRADDHRT
+439 IFESFSREHSST
-453 TRVQGTGLG
+453 ISGIEGTGLG
-462 MAISRNI
+462 MGI
-469 VNLMNGNIKVESTLH
+469 VKNLVDLMHGTIEIQSSPGKGSTF
-484 KGTKI
+484 
-489 TVTIYLELQEKEKEQ
+489 TICIPC
-504 DRNLMNL
+504 R
-511 PVLVVD
+511 
-517 DDKTCCE
+517 T
-524 STVATLKEIGI
+524 ALKE
-535 TGEWVLSGREA
+535 EA
-546 VERCY
+546 E
-551 AHHELK
+551 
-557 NDYFAVILDW
+557 
-567 KMPDMDGIET
+567 P
-577 ARQIRKR
+577 RKSSSDR
-584 IGKEITIIVLT
+584 PQK
-595 SYEFSEIEE
+595 
-604 EAKAAGVDAF
+604 
-614 IAKPL
+614 
-619 FRSRLTATLR
+619 TL
-629 QFTSGRKEKTARN
+629 A
-642 YLDELSEADYTG
+642 G
-654 KRILLVEDNELNREI
+654 KRILLAEDNDLNAEI
-669 AVEILQ
+669 AIELLSEEGLLVDR
-675 MTGAEVET
+675 VS
-683 AENGKIAV
+683 NGVACV
-691 EKVEASPK
+691 EKLEKVAPDF
-699 GLYDLIFMDIQMPV
+699 YDLILMDIQMPV
-713 MNGYEA
+713 MNGYDA
-719 TAAIRSL
+719 TRKIRQLEDPFRSSI
-726 PGEQGKLPI
+726 PI
-735 VAMTANAFAE
+735 IAMTANAFAE
-745 DVQLAKNTGMN
+745 DRQKALFVGMN
-756 GHIAKPLDMNKLN
+756 DHVAKPVDMNVLIP
-769 DVLENWL
+769 VLEKHIRTKKEN

>member
-122 EGKLIYLVDGPD
+122 EGKLIYLVDGLD

-199 EMDMESAY
+199 EMESAY

-277 IRTPMNAIVG
+277 IRTPMNAIIG
-287 LTAIAGA
+287 YAELSRNHLHEPDKLSEYLS
-294 NIESQDRVIECLSK
+294 NIRTCGQKMLS
-308 ITESSRHLLG
+308 IIDNILE
-318 LINEVLDM
+318 I
-326 ARIESGKMT
+326 ARIENNQIVLEESICNIEESFDSCIVMFNT
-335 LAQEDFNLSELVDNL
+335 AVQEKHQTITVHKQVANPYVYIDSSHLSE
-350 ITLTKP
+350 I
-356 VLDEHKHN
+356 VLN
-364 FDIHINHIEHEAVC
+364 VI
-378 GDSLRI
+378 
-384 QQVFVNLMSNAIK
+384 SNAIK
-397 YTPDGGNITFSIEEK
+397 YTGQNGKIDCCLTQKPHEDADWCYMEISIA
-412 PNGFSELGCY
+412 
-422 EFTIEDNGIGM
+422 DNGIGM
-433 SPEFQK
+433 SEEFQAH
-439 IMFDPFSRADDHRT
+439 IFESFSREHSST
-453 TRVQGTGLG
+453 ISGIEGTGLG
-462 MAISRNI
+462 MGI
-469 VNLMNGNIKVESTLH
+469 VKNLVDLMHGTIEIQSSPGKGSTF
-484 KGTKI
+484 
-489 TVTIYLELQEKEKEQ
+489 TICIPC
-504 DRNLMNL
+504 R
-511 PVLVVD
+511 
-517 DDKTCCE
+517 T
-524 STVATLKEIGI
+524 ALKE
-535 TGEWVLSGREA
+535 EA
-546 VERCY
+546 E
-551 AHHELK
+551 
-557 NDYFAVILDW
+557 
-567 KMPDMDGIET
+567 P
-577 ARQIRKR
+577 RKSSSDR
-584 IGKEITIIVLT
+584 PQK
-595 SYEFSEIEE
+595 
-604 EAKAAGVDAF
+604 
-614 IAKPL
+614 
-619 FRSRLTATLR
+619 TL
-629 QFTSGRKEKTARN
+629 A
-642 YLDELSEADYTG
+642 G
-654 KRILLVEDNELNREI
+654 KRILLAEDNDLNAEI
-669 AVEILQ
+669 AIELLSEEGLLVDR
-675 MTGAEVET
+675 VS
-683 AENGKIAV
+683 NGVACV
-691 EKVEASPK
+691 EKLEKVAPDF
-699 GLYDLIFMDIQMPV
+699 YDLILMDIQMPV
-713 MNGYEA
+713 MNGYDA
-719 TAAIRSL
+719 TRKIRQLEDPFRSSI
-726 PGEQGKLPI
+726 PI
-735 VAMTANAFAE
+735 IAMTANAFAE
-745 DVQLAKNTGMN
+745 DRQKALFVGMN
-756 GHIAKPLDMNKLN
+756 DHVAKPVDMNVLIP
-769 DVLENWL
+769 VLEKHIRTKKEN

>member
-122 EGKLIYLVDGPD
+122 EGKLIYLVDGLD

-277 IRTPMNAIVG
+277 IRTPMNAIIG
-287 LTAIAGA
+287 YAELSRNHLHEPDKLSEYLS
-294 NIESQDRVIECLSK
+294 NIRTCGQRMLS
-308 ITESSRHLLG
+308 IIDNILE
-318 LINEVLDM
+318 I
-326 ARIESGKMT
+326 ARIENNQIVLEESICNIEESFDSCIVMFNT
-335 LAQEDFNLSELVDNL
+335 AVQEKHQTITVHKQVANPYVYIDSSHLSE
-350 ITLTKP
+350 I
-356 VLDEHKHN
+356 VLN
-364 FDIHINHIEHEAVC
+364 VI
-378 GDSLRI
+378 
-384 QQVFVNLMSNAIK
+384 SNAIK
-397 YTPDGGNITFSIEEK
+397 YTGQNGKIDCCLTQKPHEDADWCYMEISIA
-412 PNGFSELGCY
+412 
-422 EFTIEDNGIGM
+422 DNGIGM
-433 SPEFQK
+433 SEEFQAH
-439 IMFDPFSRADDHRT
+439 IFESFSREHSST
-453 TRVQGTGLG
+453 ISGIEGTGLG
-462 MAISRNI
+462 MGI
-469 VNLMNGNIKVESTLH
+469 VKNLVDLMHGTIEIQSSPGKGSTF
-484 KGTKI
+484 
-489 TVTIYLELQEKEKEQ
+489 TICIPC
-504 DRNLMNL
+504 R
-511 PVLVVD
+511 
-517 DDKTCCE
+517 T
-524 STVATLKEIGI
+524 ALKE
-535 TGEWVLSGREA
+535 EA
-546 VERCY
+546 E
-551 AHHELK
+551 
-557 NDYFAVILDW
+557 
-567 KMPDMDGIET
+567 P
-577 ARQIRKR
+577 RKSSSDR
-584 IGKEITIIVLT
+584 PQK
-595 SYEFSEIEE
+595 
-604 EAKAAGVDAF
+604 
-614 IAKPL
+614 
-619 FRSRLTATLR
+619 TL
-629 QFTSGRKEKTARN
+629 A
-642 YLDELSEADYTG
+642 G
-654 KRILLVEDNELNREI
+654 KRILLAEDNDLNAEI
-669 AVEILQ
+669 AIELLSEEGLLVDR
-675 MTGAEVET
+675 VS
-683 AENGKIAV
+683 NGVACV
-691 EKVEASPK
+691 EKLEKVAPDF
-699 GLYDLIFMDIQMPV
+699 YDLILMDIQMPV
-713 MNGYEA
+713 MNGYDA
-719 TAAIRSL
+719 TRKIRQLEDPFRSSI
-726 PGEQGKLPI
+726 PI
-735 VAMTANAFAE
+735 IAMTANAFAE
-745 DVQLAKNTGMN
+745 DRQKALFVGMN
-756 GHIAKPLDMNKLN
+756 DHVAKPVDMNVLIP
-769 DVLENWL
+769 VLEKHIRTKKEN

>member
-122 EGKLIYLVDGPD
+122 EGKLIYLVDGLD

-277 IRTPMNAIVG
+277 IRTPMNAIIG
-287 LTAIAGA
+287 YAELSRNHLHEPDKLSEYLS
-294 NIESQDRVIECLSK
+294 NIRTCGQKMLS
-308 ITESSRHLLG
+308 IIDNILE
-318 LINEVLDM
+318 I
-326 ARIESGKMT
+326 ARIENNQIVLEESICNIEESFDSCIVMFNT
-335 LAQEDFNLSELVDNL
+335 AVQEKHQTITVHKQVANPYVYIDSSHLSE
-350 ITLTKP
+350 I
-356 VLDEHKHN
+356 VLN
-364 FDIHINHIEHEAVC
+364 VI
-378 GDSLRI
+378 
-384 QQVFVNLMSNAIK
+384 SNAIK
-397 YTPDGGNITFSIEEK
+397 YTGQNGKIDCCLTQKPHEDANWCYMEISIA
-412 PNGFSELGCY
+412 
-422 EFTIEDNGIGM
+422 DNGIGM
-433 SPEFQK
+433 SEEFQAH
-439 IMFDPFSRADDHRT
+439 IFESFSREHSST
-453 TRVQGTGLG
+453 ISGIEGTGLG
-462 MAISRNI
+462 MGI
-469 VNLMNGNIKVESTLH
+469 VKNLVDLMHGTIEIQSSPGKGSTF
-484 KGTKI
+484 
-489 TVTIYLELQEKEKEQ
+489 TICIPC
-504 DRNLMNL
+504 R
-511 PVLVVD
+511 
-517 DDKTCCE
+517 
-524 STVATLKEIGI
+524 
-535 TGEWVLSGREA
+535 
-546 VERCY
+546 
-551 AHHELK
+551 
-557 NDYFAVILDW
+557 
-567 KMPDMDGIET
+567 T
-577 ARQIRKR
+577 ARK
-584 IGKEITIIVLT
+584 
-595 SYEFSEIEE
+595 E
-604 EAKAAGVDAF
+604 EAEPRKSSSDRPQKTLAGKMILLAEDNDLNAEIAIELLSEEGLLVDRVSNGVACVEKLEKAAPDF
-614 IAKPL
+614 
-619 FRSRLTATLR
+619 
-629 QFTSGRKEKTARN
+629 
-642 YLDELSEADYTG
+642 
-654 KRILLVEDNELNREI
+654 
-669 AVEILQ
+669 
-675 MTGAEVET
+675 
-683 AENGKIAV
+683 
-691 EKVEASPK
+691 
-699 GLYDLIFMDIQMPV
+699 YDLILMDIQMPV
-713 MNGYEA
+713 MNGYDA
-719 TAAIRSL
+719 TRKIRQLEDPFRSSI
-726 PGEQGKLPI
+726 PI
-735 VAMTANAFAE
+735 IAMTANAFAE
-745 DVQLAKNTGMN
+745 DRQKALFVGMN
-756 GHIAKPLDMNKLN
+756 DHVAKPVDMNVLIP
-769 DVLENWL
+769 VLEKHIRTKKKIKSEIPIRSVSG

>member
-122 EGKLIYLVDGPD
+122 EGKLIYLVDGLD

-277 IRTPMNAIVG
+277 IRTPMNAIIG
-287 LTAIAGA
+287 YAELSRNHLHEPDKLSEYLSDIRTCGQKMLSIID
-294 NIESQDRVIECLSK
+294 NILEI
-308 ITESSRHLLG
+308 
-318 LINEVLDM
+318 
-326 ARIESGKMT
+326 ARIENNQIVLEESICNSEESFDSCIVMFNT
-335 LAQEDFNLSELVDNL
+335 AVQEKHQTITVHKQVANPYVYIDSSHLSE
-350 ITLTKP
+350 I
-356 VLDEHKHN
+356 VLN
-364 FDIHINHIEHEAVC
+364 VI
-378 GDSLRI
+378 
-384 QQVFVNLMSNAIK
+384 SNAIK
-397 YTPDGGNITFSIEEK
+397 YTGQNGKIDCCLTQKPHEDADWCYMEISIA
-412 PNGFSELGCY
+412 
-422 EFTIEDNGIGM
+422 DNGIGM
-433 SPEFQK
+433 SEEFQAH
-439 IMFDPFSRADDHRT
+439 IFESFSREHSST
-453 TRVQGTGLG
+453 ISGIEGTGLG
-462 MAISRNI
+462 MGI
-469 VNLMNGNIKVESTLH
+469 VKNLVDLMHGMIEIQSSPGKGSTF
-484 KGTKI
+484 
-489 TVTIYLELQEKEKEQ
+489 TICIPC
-504 DRNLMNL
+504 R
-511 PVLVVD
+511 
-517 DDKTCCE
+517 
-524 STVATLKEIGI
+524 
-535 TGEWVLSGREA
+535 
-546 VERCY
+546 
-551 AHHELK
+551 
-557 NDYFAVILDW
+557 
-567 KMPDMDGIET
+567 T
-577 ARQIRKR
+577 ARK
-584 IGKEITIIVLT
+584 
-595 SYEFSEIEE
+595 E
-604 EAKAAGVDAF
+604 EAEPRKSSSDHPQ
-614 IAKPL
+614 K
-619 FRSRLTATLR
+619 TL
-629 QFTSGRKEKTARN
+629 A
-642 YLDELSEADYTG
+642 G
-654 KRILLVEDNELNREI
+654 KRILLAEDNDLNAEI
-669 AVEILQ
+669 AIELLSEEGLLVDR
-675 MTGAEVET
+675 VS
-683 AENGKIAV
+683 NGVACV
-691 EKVEASPK
+691 EKLEKAAPDF
-699 GLYDLIFMDIQMPV
+699 YDLILMDIQMPV
-713 MNGYEA
+713 MNGYDA
-719 TAAIRSL
+719 TRKIRQLEDPFRSSI
-726 PGEQGKLPI
+726 PI
-735 VAMTANAFAE
+735 IAMTANAFAE
-745 DVQLAKNTGMN
+745 DRQKALFVGMN
-756 GHIAKPLDMNKLN
+756 DHVAKPVDMNVLIP
-769 DVLENWL
+769 VLEKHIRTKKEN

>member
-122 EGKLIYLVDGPD
+122 EGKLIYLVDGLD

-277 IRTPMNAIVG
+277 IRTPMNAIIG
-287 LTAIAGA
+287 YAELSRNHLHEPDKLSEYLS
-294 NIESQDRVIECLSK
+294 NIRTCGQKMLS
-308 ITESSRHLLG
+308 IIDNILE
-318 LINEVLDM
+318 I
-326 ARIESGKMT
+326 ARIENNQIVLEESICNIEESFDSCIVMFNT
-335 LAQEDFNLSELVDNL
+335 AVQEKHQTITVHKQVANPYVYIDSSHLSE
-350 ITLTKP
+350 I
-356 VLDEHKHN
+356 VLN
-364 FDIHINHIEHEAVC
+364 VI
-378 GDSLRI
+378 
-384 QQVFVNLMSNAIK
+384 SNAIK
-397 YTPDGGNITFSIEEK
+397 YTGQNGKIDCCLTQKPHEDADWCYMEISIA
-412 PNGFSELGCY
+412 
-422 EFTIEDNGIGM
+422 DNGIGM
-433 SPEFQK
+433 SEEFQAH
-439 IMFDPFSRADDHRT
+439 IFESFSREHSST
-453 TRVQGTGLG
+453 ISGIEGTGLG
-462 MAISRNI
+462 MGI
-469 VNLMNGNIKVESTLH
+469 VKNLVDLMHGMIEIQSSPGKGSTF
-484 KGTKI
+484 
-489 TVTIYLELQEKEKEQ
+489 TICIPC
-504 DRNLMNL
+504 R
-511 PVLVVD
+511 
-517 DDKTCCE
+517 
-524 STVATLKEIGI
+524 
-535 TGEWVLSGREA
+535 
-546 VERCY
+546 
-551 AHHELK
+551 
-557 NDYFAVILDW
+557 
-567 KMPDMDGIET
+567 T
-577 ARQIRKR
+577 ARK
-584 IGKEITIIVLT
+584 
-595 SYEFSEIEE
+595 E
-604 EAKAAGVDAF
+604 EAEPRKSSSDRPQ
-614 IAKPL
+614 K
-619 FRSRLTATLR
+619 TL
-629 QFTSGRKEKTARN
+629 A
-642 YLDELSEADYTG
+642 G
-654 KRILLVEDNELNREI
+654 KRILLAEDNDLNAEI
-669 AVEILQ
+669 AIELLSEEGLLVDR
-675 MTGAEVET
+675 VS
-683 AENGKIAV
+683 NGVACM
-691 EKVEASPK
+691 EKLEKAAPDF
-699 GLYDLIFMDIQMPV
+699 YDLILMDIQMPV
-713 MNGYEA
+713 MNGYDA
-719 TAAIRSL
+719 TRKIRQLEDPFRSSI
-726 PGEQGKLPI
+726 PI
-735 VAMTANAFAE
+735 IAMTANAFAE
-745 DVQLAKNTGMN
+745 DRQKVLFVGMN
-756 GHIAKPLDMNKLN
+756 DHVAKPVDMNVLIP
-769 DVLENWL
+769 VLEKHIRTKKEN

>member
-122 EGKLIYLVDGPD
+122 EGKLIYLVDGLD

-277 IRTPMNAIVG
+277 IRTPMNAIIG
-287 LTAIAGA
+287 YAELSRNHLHEPDKLSEYLSDIRTCGQKMLSIID
-294 NIESQDRVIECLSK
+294 NILEI
-308 ITESSRHLLG
+308 
-318 LINEVLDM
+318 
-326 ARIESGKMT
+326 ARIENNQIVLEESICNIEESFDSCIVMFNT
-335 LAQEDFNLSELVDNL
+335 AVQEKHQTITVHKQVANPYVYIDSSHLSE
-350 ITLTKP
+350 I
-356 VLDEHKHN
+356 VLN
-364 FDIHINHIEHEAVC
+364 VI
-378 GDSLRI
+378 
-384 QQVFVNLMSNAIK
+384 SNAIK
-397 YTPDGGNITFSIEEK
+397 YTGQNGKIDCCLTQKPHEDADWCYMEISIA
-412 PNGFSELGCY
+412 
-422 EFTIEDNGIGM
+422 DNGIGM
-433 SPEFQK
+433 SEEFQAH
-439 IMFDPFSRADDHRT
+439 IFESFSREHSST
-453 TRVQGTGLG
+453 ISGIEGTGLG
-462 MAISRNI
+462 MGI
-469 VNLMNGNIKVESTLH
+469 VKNLVDLMHGMIEIQSSPGKGSTF
-484 KGTKI
+484 
-489 TVTIYLELQEKEKEQ
+489 TICIPC
-504 DRNLMNL
+504 R
-511 PVLVVD
+511 
-517 DDKTCCE
+517 
-524 STVATLKEIGI
+524 
-535 TGEWVLSGREA
+535 
-546 VERCY
+546 
-551 AHHELK
+551 
-557 NDYFAVILDW
+557 
-567 KMPDMDGIET
+567 T
-577 ARQIRKR
+577 ARK
-584 IGKEITIIVLT
+584 
-595 SYEFSEIEE
+595 E
-604 EAKAAGVDAF
+604 EAEPRKSSSDRPQ
-614 IAKPL
+614 K
-619 FRSRLTATLR
+619 TL
-629 QFTSGRKEKTARN
+629 A
-642 YLDELSEADYTG
+642 G
-654 KRILLVEDNELNREI
+654 KRILLAEDNDLNAEI
-669 AVEILQ
+669 AIELLSEEGLLVDR
-675 MTGAEVET
+675 VS
-683 AENGKIAV
+683 NGVACV
-691 EKVEASPK
+691 EKLEKVAPDF
-699 GLYDLIFMDIQMPV
+699 YDLILMDIQMPV
-713 MNGYEA
+713 MNGYDA
-719 TAAIRSL
+719 TRKIRQLEDPFRSSI
-726 PGEQGKLPI
+726 PI
-735 VAMTANAFAE
+735 IAMTANAFAE
-745 DVQLAKNTGMN
+745 DRQKALFVGMN
-756 GHIAKPLDMNKLN
+756 DHVAKPVDMNVLIP
-769 DVLENWL
+769 VLEKHIRTKKEN

>member
-122 EGKLIYLVDGPD
+122 EGKLIYLVDGLD

-277 IRTPMNAIVG
+277 IRTPMNAIIG
-287 LTAIAGA
+287 YAELSRNHLHEPDKLSEYLSDIRTCGQKMLSIID
-294 NIESQDRVIECLSK
+294 NILEI
-308 ITESSRHLLG
+308 
-318 LINEVLDM
+318 
-326 ARIESGKMT
+326 ARIENNQIVLEESICNIEESFDSCIVMFNT
-335 LAQEDFNLSELVDNL
+335 AVQEKHQTITVHKQVANPYVYIDSSHLSE
-350 ITLTKP
+350 I
-356 VLDEHKHN
+356 VLN
-364 FDIHINHIEHEAVC
+364 VI
-378 GDSLRI
+378 
-384 QQVFVNLMSNAIK
+384 SNAIK
-397 YTPDGGNITFSIEEK
+397 YTGQNGKIDCCLTQKPHEDADWCYMEISIA
-412 PNGFSELGCY
+412 
-422 EFTIEDNGIGM
+422 DNGIGM
-433 SPEFQK
+433 SEEFQAH
-439 IMFDPFSRADDHRT
+439 IFESFSREHSST
-453 TRVQGTGLG
+453 ISGIEGTGLG
-462 MAISRNI
+462 MGI
-469 VNLMNGNIKVESTLH
+469 VKNLVDLMHGMIEIQSSPGKGSTF
-484 KGTKI
+484 
-489 TVTIYLELQEKEKEQ
+489 TICIPC
-504 DRNLMNL
+504 R
-511 PVLVVD
+511 
-517 DDKTCCE
+517 
-524 STVATLKEIGI
+524 
-535 TGEWVLSGREA
+535 
-546 VERCY
+546 
-551 AHHELK
+551 
-557 NDYFAVILDW
+557 
-567 KMPDMDGIET
+567 T
-577 ARQIRKR
+577 ARK
-584 IGKEITIIVLT
+584 
-595 SYEFSEIEE
+595 E
-604 EAKAAGVDAF
+604 EAEPRKSSSDHPQ
-614 IAKPL
+614 K
-619 FRSRLTATLR
+619 TL
-629 QFTSGRKEKTARN
+629 A
-642 YLDELSEADYTG
+642 G
-654 KRILLVEDNELNREI
+654 KRILLAEDNDLNAEI
-669 AVEILQ
+669 AIELLSEEGLLVDR
-675 MTGAEVET
+675 VS
-683 AENGKIAV
+683 NGVACV
-691 EKVEASPK
+691 EKLEKAAPDF
-699 GLYDLIFMDIQMPV
+699 YDLILMDIQMPV
-713 MNGYEA
+713 MNGYDV
-719 TAAIRSL
+719 TRKIRQLEDPFRSSI
-726 PGEQGKLPI
+726 PI
-735 VAMTANAFAE
+735 IAMTANAFAE
-745 DVQLAKNTGMN
+745 DRQKALFVGMN
-756 GHIAKPLDMNKLN
+756 DHVAKPVDMNVLIP
-769 DVLENWL
+769 VLEKHIRTKKEN

>member
-122 EGKLIYLVDGPD
+122 EGKLIYLVDGLD

-277 IRTPMNAIVG
+277 IRTPMNAIIG
-287 LTAIAGA
+287 YAELSRNHLHEPDKLSEYLS
-294 NIESQDRVIECLSK
+294 NIRTCGQKMLS
-308 ITESSRHLLG
+308 IIDNILE
-318 LINEVLDM
+318 I
-326 ARIESGKMT
+326 ARIENNQIVLEESICNIEESFDSCIVMFNT
-335 LAQEDFNLSELVDNL
+335 AVQEKHQTITVHKQVANPYVYIDSSHLSE
-350 ITLTKP
+350 I
-356 VLDEHKHN
+356 VLN
-364 FDIHINHIEHEAVC
+364 VI
-378 GDSLRI
+378 
-384 QQVFVNLMSNAIK
+384 SNAIK
-397 YTPDGGNITFSIEEK
+397 YTGQNGKIDCCLTQKPHEDADWCYMEISIA
-412 PNGFSELGCY
+412 
-422 EFTIEDNGIGM
+422 DNGIGM
-433 SPEFQK
+433 SEEFQAH
-439 IMFDPFSRADDHRT
+439 IFESFSREHSST
-453 TRVQGTGLG
+453 ISGIEGTGLG
-462 MAISRNI
+462 MGI
-469 VNLMNGNIKVESTLH
+469 VKNLVELMHGTIEIQSSPGKGSTF
-484 KGTKI
+484 
-489 TVTIYLELQEKEKEQ
+489 TICIPC
-504 DRNLMNL
+504 R
-511 PVLVVD
+511 
-517 DDKTCCE
+517 
-524 STVATLKEIGI
+524 
-535 TGEWVLSGREA
+535 
-546 VERCY
+546 
-551 AHHELK
+551 
-557 NDYFAVILDW
+557 
-567 KMPDMDGIET
+567 T
-577 ARQIRKR
+577 ARK
-584 IGKEITIIVLT
+584 
-595 SYEFSEIEE
+595 E
-604 EAKAAGVDAF
+604 EAEPRKSSSDRPQ
-614 IAKPL
+614 K
-619 FRSRLTATLR
+619 TL
-629 QFTSGRKEKTARN
+629 A
-642 YLDELSEADYTG
+642 G
-654 KRILLVEDNELNREI
+654 KRILLAEDNDLNAEI
-669 AVEILQ
+669 AIELLSEEGLLVDR
-675 MTGAEVET
+675 VS
-683 AENGKIAV
+683 NGVACV
-691 EKVEASPK
+691 EKLEKVAPDF
-699 GLYDLIFMDIQMPV
+699 YDLILMDIQMPV
-713 MNGYEA
+713 MNGYDA
-719 TAAIRSL
+719 TRKIRQLEDTFRSSI
-726 PGEQGKLPI
+726 PI
-735 VAMTANAFAE
+735 IAMTANAFAE
-745 DVQLAKNTGMN
+745 DRQKALFVGMN
-756 GHIAKPLDMNKLN
+756 DHVAKPVDMNVLIP
-769 DVLENWL
+769 VLEKHIRTKKEN

>member
-86 TVDNMSSERYQTL
+86 TVDDMSSEQYQTL

-122 EGKLIYLVDGPD
+122 EGKLIYLVDGLD

-166 QEIIDTTWGHIFT
+166 QETIDTTWGHIFT

-213 SRNSLQIAIAAAIVA
+213 SRNSLQIASAAAIVA

-277 IRTPMNAIVG
+277 IRTPMNAIIG
-287 LTAIAGA
+287 YAELSRNHLHEPDKLSEYLS
-294 NIESQDRVIECLSK
+294 NIRTCGQKMLS
-308 ITESSRHLLG
+308 IIDNILE
-318 LINEVLDM
+318 I
-326 ARIESGKMT
+326 ARIENNQIVLEESICNIEESFDSCIVMFNT
-335 LAQEDFNLSELVDNL
+335 AVQEKHQTITVHKQVANPYVYIDSSHLSE
-350 ITLTKP
+350 I
-356 VLDEHKHN
+356 VLN
-364 FDIHINHIEHEAVC
+364 VI
-378 GDSLRI
+378 
-384 QQVFVNLMSNAIK
+384 SNAIK
-397 YTPDGGNITFSIEEK
+397 YTGQNGKIDCCLTQKPHEDADWCYMEISIA
-412 PNGFSELGCY
+412 
-422 EFTIEDNGIGM
+422 DNGIGM
-433 SPEFQK
+433 SEEFQAH
-439 IMFDPFSRADDHRT
+439 IFESFSRERSST
-453 TRVQGTGLG
+453 ISGIEGTGLG
-462 MAISRNI
+462 MGI
-469 VNLMNGNIKVESTLH
+469 VKNLVDLMHGTIEIQSSPGKGSTF
-484 KGTKI
+484 
-489 TVTIYLELQEKEKEQ
+489 TICIPC
-504 DRNLMNL
+504 R
-511 PVLVVD
+511 
-517 DDKTCCE
+517 
-524 STVATLKEIGI
+524 
-535 TGEWVLSGREA
+535 
-546 VERCY
+546 
-551 AHHELK
+551 
-557 NDYFAVILDW
+557 
-567 KMPDMDGIET
+567 T
-577 ARQIRKR
+577 ARK
-584 IGKEITIIVLT
+584 
-595 SYEFSEIEE
+595 E
-604 EAKAAGVDAF
+604 EAEPRKSSSDRPQ
-614 IAKPL
+614 K
-619 FRSRLTATLR
+619 TL
-629 QFTSGRKEKTARN
+629 A
-642 YLDELSEADYTG
+642 G
-654 KRILLVEDNELNREI
+654 KRILLAEDNDLNAEI
-669 AVEILQ
+669 AIELLTEEGLLVDR
-675 MTGAEVET
+675 VS
-683 AENGKIAV
+683 NGVACV
-691 EKVEASPK
+691 EKLEKAAPDF
-699 GLYDLIFMDIQMPV
+699 YDLILMIFRCP
-713 MNGYEA
+713 
-719 TAAIRSL
+719 S
-726 PGEQGKLPI
+726 
-735 VAMTANAFAE
+735 
-745 DVQLAKNTGMN
+745 
-756 GHIAKPLDMNKLN
+756 
-769 DVLENWL
+769 

>member
-122 EGKLIYLVDGPD
+122 EGKLIYLVDGLD

-277 IRTPMNAIVG
+277 IRTPMNAIIG
-287 LTAIAGA
+287 YAELSRNHLHEPDKLSEYLS
-294 NIESQDRVIECLSK
+294 NIRTCGQKMLS
-308 ITESSRHLLG
+308 IIDNILE
-318 LINEVLDM
+318 I
-326 ARIESGKMT
+326 ARIENNQIVLEESICNIEESFDSCIVMFNT
-335 LAQEDFNLSELVDNL
+335 AVQEKHQTITVHKQVANPYVYIDSSHLSE
-350 ITLTKP
+350 I
-356 VLDEHKHN
+356 VLN
-364 FDIHINHIEHEAVC
+364 VI
-378 GDSLRI
+378 
-384 QQVFVNLMSNAIK
+384 SNAIK
-397 YTPDGGNITFSIEEK
+397 YTGQNGKIDCCLTQKPHEDADWCYMEISIA
-412 PNGFSELGCY
+412 
-422 EFTIEDNGIGM
+422 DNGIGM
-433 SPEFQK
+433 SEEFQAH
-439 IMFDPFSRADDHRT
+439 IFESFSREHSST
-453 TRVQGTGLG
+453 ISGIEGTGLG
-462 MAISRNI
+462 MGI
-469 VNLMNGNIKVESTLH
+469 VKNLVDLMHGMIEIQSSPGKGSTF
-484 KGTKI
+484 
-489 TVTIYLELQEKEKEQ
+489 TICIPC
-504 DRNLMNL
+504 R
-511 PVLVVD
+511 
-517 DDKTCCE
+517 
-524 STVATLKEIGI
+524 
-535 TGEWVLSGREA
+535 
-546 VERCY
+546 
-551 AHHELK
+551 
-557 NDYFAVILDW
+557 
-567 KMPDMDGIET
+567 T
-577 ARQIRKR
+577 ARK
-584 IGKEITIIVLT
+584 
-595 SYEFSEIEE
+595 E
-604 EAKAAGVDAF
+604 EAEPRKSSSDRPQ
-614 IAKPL
+614 K
-619 FRSRLTATLR
+619 TL
-629 QFTSGRKEKTARN
+629 A
-642 YLDELSEADYTG
+642 G
-654 KRILLVEDNELNREI
+654 KRILLAEDNDLNAEI
-669 AVEILQ
+669 AIELLSEEGLLVDR
-675 MTGAEVET
+675 VS
-683 AENGKIAV
+683 NGVACV
-691 EKVEASPK
+691 EKLENAAPDF
-699 GLYDLIFMDIQMPV
+699 YDLILMDIQMPV
-713 MNGYEA
+713 MNGYDA
-719 TAAIRSL
+719 TRKIRQLEDPFRSSI
-726 PGEQGKLPI
+726 PI
-735 VAMTANAFAE
+735 IAMTANAFAE
-745 DVQLAKNTGMN
+745 DRQKALFVGMN
-756 GHIAKPLDMNKLN
+756 DHVAKPVDMNVLIP
-769 DVLENWL
+769 VLEKHIRTKKEN

>member
-34 AVFLIAVYTFL
+34 TVFLIAVYTFL

-122 EGKLIYLVDGPD
+122 EGKLIYLVDGLD

-277 IRTPMNAIVG
+277 IRTPMNAIIG
-287 LTAIAGA
+287 YAELSRNHLHEPDKLSEYLS
-294 NIESQDRVIECLSK
+294 NIRTCGQKMLS
-308 ITESSRHLLG
+308 I
-318 LINEVLDM
+318 INNILEI
-326 ARIESGKMT
+326 ARIENNQIVLEESICNIEESFDSCIVMFNT
-335 LAQEDFNLSELVDNL
+335 AVQEKHQTITVHKQVANPYVYIDSSHLSE
-350 ITLTKP
+350 I
-356 VLDEHKHN
+356 VLN
-364 FDIHINHIEHEAVC
+364 VI
-378 GDSLRI
+378 
-384 QQVFVNLMSNAIK
+384 SNAIK
-397 YTPDGGNITFSIEEK
+397 YTGQNGKIDCCLTQKPHEDADWCYMEISIA
-412 PNGFSELGCY
+412 
-422 EFTIEDNGIGM
+422 DNGIGM
-433 SPEFQK
+433 SEEFQAH
-439 IMFDPFSRADDHRT
+439 IFESFSREHSST
-453 TRVQGTGLG
+453 ISGIEGTGLG
-462 MAISRNI
+462 MGI
-469 VNLMNGNIKVESTLH
+469 VKNLVDLMHGMIEIQSSPGKGSTF
-484 KGTKI
+484 
-489 TVTIYLELQEKEKEQ
+489 TICIPC
-504 DRNLMNL
+504 R
-511 PVLVVD
+511 
-517 DDKTCCE
+517 
-524 STVATLKEIGI
+524 
-535 TGEWVLSGREA
+535 
-546 VERCY
+546 
-551 AHHELK
+551 
-557 NDYFAVILDW
+557 
-567 KMPDMDGIET
+567 T
-577 ARQIRKR
+577 ARK
-584 IGKEITIIVLT
+584 
-595 SYEFSEIEE
+595 E
-604 EAKAAGVDAF
+604 EAEPRKSSSDRPQ
-614 IAKPL
+614 K
-619 FRSRLTATLR
+619 TL
-629 QFTSGRKEKTARN
+629 A
-642 YLDELSEADYTG
+642 G
-654 KRILLVEDNELNREI
+654 KRILLAEDNDLNAEI
-669 AVEILQ
+669 AIELLSEEGLLVDR
-675 MTGAEVET
+675 VS
-683 AENGKIAV
+683 NGVACV
-691 EKVEASPK
+691 EKLEKAAPDF
-699 GLYDLIFMDIQMPV
+699 YDLILMDIQMPV
-713 MNGYEA
+713 MNGYDA
-719 TAAIRSL
+719 TRKIRQLEDPFRSSI
-726 PGEQGKLPI
+726 PI
-735 VAMTANAFAE
+735 IAMTANAFAE
-745 DVQLAKNTGMN
+745 DRQKALFVGMN
-756 GHIAKPLDMNKLN
+756 DHVAKPVDMNVLIP
-769 DVLENWL
+769 VLEKHIRTKKEN

>member
-122 EGKLIYLVDGPD
+122 EGKLIYLVDGLD

-277 IRTPMNAIVG
+277 IRTPMNAIIG
-287 LTAIAGA
+287 YAELSLNHLHEPDKLSEYLSDIRTCGQKMLSIID
-294 NIESQDRVIECLSK
+294 NILEI
-308 ITESSRHLLG
+308 
-318 LINEVLDM
+318 
-326 ARIESGKMT
+326 ARIENNQIVLEESICNIEESFDSCIVMFNT
-335 LAQEDFNLSELVDNL
+335 AVQEKHQTITVHKQVANPYVYIDSSHLSE
-350 ITLTKP
+350 I
-356 VLDEHKHN
+356 VLN
-364 FDIHINHIEHEAVC
+364 VI
-378 GDSLRI
+378 
-384 QQVFVNLMSNAIK
+384 SNAIK
-397 YTPDGGNITFSIEEK
+397 YTGQNGKIDCCLTQKPHEDADWCYMEISIA
-412 PNGFSELGCY
+412 
-422 EFTIEDNGIGM
+422 DNGIGM
-433 SPEFQK
+433 SEEFQAH
-439 IMFDPFSRADDHRT
+439 IFESFSREHSST
-453 TRVQGTGLG
+453 ISGIEGTGLG
-462 MAISRNI
+462 MGI
-469 VNLMNGNIKVESTLH
+469 VKNLVDLMHGMIEIQSSPGKGSTF
-484 KGTKI
+484 
-489 TVTIYLELQEKEKEQ
+489 TICIPC
-504 DRNLMNL
+504 R
-511 PVLVVD
+511 
-517 DDKTCCE
+517 
-524 STVATLKEIGI
+524 
-535 TGEWVLSGREA
+535 
-546 VERCY
+546 
-551 AHHELK
+551 
-557 NDYFAVILDW
+557 
-567 KMPDMDGIET
+567 T
-577 ARQIRKR
+577 ARK
-584 IGKEITIIVLT
+584 
-595 SYEFSEIEE
+595 E
-604 EAKAAGVDAF
+604 EAEPRKSSSDRPQ
-614 IAKPL
+614 K
-619 FRSRLTATLR
+619 TL
-629 QFTSGRKEKTARN
+629 A
-642 YLDELSEADYTG
+642 G
-654 KRILLVEDNELNREI
+654 KRILLAEDNDLNAEI
-669 AVEILQ
+669 AIELLSEEGLLVDR
-675 MTGAEVET
+675 VS
-683 AENGKIAV
+683 NGVACV
-691 EKVEASPK
+691 EKLEKAAPDF
-699 GLYDLIFMDIQMPV
+699 YDLILMDIQMPV
-713 MNGYEA
+713 MNGYDA
-719 TAAIRSL
+719 TRKIRQLEDPFRSSI
-726 PGEQGKLPI
+726 PI
-735 VAMTANAFAE
+735 IAMTANAFAE
-745 DVQLAKNTGMN
+745 DRQKALFVGMN
-756 GHIAKPLDMNKLN
+756 DHVAKPIDMNVLIP
-769 DVLENWL
+769 VLEKHIRTKKEN

>member
-86 TVDNMSSERYQTL
+86 TVDDMSSEQYQTL

-122 EGKLIYLVDGPD
+122 EGKLIYLVDGLD

-277 IRTPMNAIVG
+277 IRTPMNAIIG
-287 LTAIAGA
+287 YAELSRNHLHEPDKLSEYLS
-294 NIESQDRVIECLSK
+294 NIRTCGQKMLS
-308 ITESSRHLLG
+308 IIDNILE
-318 LINEVLDM
+318 I
-326 ARIESGKMT
+326 ARIENNQIVLEESICNIEESFDSCIVMFNT
-335 LAQEDFNLSELVDNL
+335 AVQEKHQTITVHKQVANPYVYIDSSHLSE
-350 ITLTKP
+350 I
-356 VLDEHKHN
+356 VLN
-364 FDIHINHIEHEAVC
+364 VI
-378 GDSLRI
+378 
-384 QQVFVNLMSNAIK
+384 SNAIK
-397 YTPDGGNITFSIEEK
+397 YTGQNGKIDCCLTQKPHEDADWCYMEISIA
-412 PNGFSELGCY
+412 
-422 EFTIEDNGIGM
+422 DNGIGM
-433 SPEFQK
+433 SEEFQAH
-439 IMFDPFSRADDHRT
+439 IFESFSRERSST
-453 TRVQGTGLG
+453 ISGIEGTGLG
-462 MAISRNI
+462 MGI
-469 VNLMNGNIKVESTLH
+469 VKNLVDLMHGTIEIQSSPGKGSTF
-484 KGTKI
+484 
-489 TVTIYLELQEKEKEQ
+489 TICIPC
-504 DRNLMNL
+504 R
-511 PVLVVD
+511 
-517 DDKTCCE
+517 
-524 STVATLKEIGI
+524 
-535 TGEWVLSGREA
+535 
-546 VERCY
+546 
-551 AHHELK
+551 
-557 NDYFAVILDW
+557 
-567 KMPDMDGIET
+567 T
-577 ARQIRKR
+577 ARK
-584 IGKEITIIVLT
+584 
-595 SYEFSEIEE
+595 E
-604 EAKAAGVDAF
+604 EAEPRKSSSDRPQ
-614 IAKPL
+614 K
-619 FRSRLTATLR
+619 TL
-629 QFTSGRKEKTARN
+629 A
-642 YLDELSEADYTG
+642 G
-654 KRILLVEDNELNREI
+654 KRILLAEDNDLNAEI
-669 AVEILQ
+669 AIELLTEEGLLVDR
-675 MTGAEVET
+675 VS
-683 AENGKIAV
+683 NGVACV
-691 EKVEASPK
+691 EKLEKAAPDF
-699 GLYDLIFMDIQMPV
+699 YDLILMDIQMPV
-713 MNGYEA
+713 MNGYD
-719 TAAIRSL
+719 TTRKIRQLEDPFRSSI
-726 PGEQGKLPI
+726 PI
-735 VAMTANAFAE
+735 IAMTANAFAE
-745 DVQLAKNTGMN
+745 DRQKALFVGMN
-756 GHIAKPLDMNKLN
+756 DHVAKPVDMNVLIP
-769 DVLENWL
+769 VLEKHIRTKKEN

>member
-122 EGKLIYLVDGPD
+122 EGKLIYLVDGLD

-213 SRNSLQIAIAAAIVA
+213 SRNSLQIAIAAAIIA

-277 IRTPMNAIVG
+277 IRTPMNAIIG
-287 LTAIAGA
+287 YAELSRNHLHEPDKLSEYLSDIRTCGQKMLSIID
-294 NIESQDRVIECLSK
+294 NILEI
-308 ITESSRHLLG
+308 
-318 LINEVLDM
+318 
-326 ARIESGKMT
+326 ARIENNQIVLEESICNIEESFDSCIVMFNT
-335 LAQEDFNLSELVDNL
+335 AVQEKHQTITVHKQVANPYVYIDSSHLSE
-350 ITLTKP
+350 I
-356 VLDEHKHN
+356 VLN
-364 FDIHINHIEHEAVC
+364 VI
-378 GDSLRI
+378 
-384 QQVFVNLMSNAIK
+384 SNAIK
-397 YTPDGGNITFSIEEK
+397 YTGQNGKIDCCLTQKPHEDADWCYMEISIA
-412 PNGFSELGCY
+412 
-422 EFTIEDNGIGM
+422 DNGIGM
-433 SPEFQK
+433 SEEFQAH
-439 IMFDPFSRADDHRT
+439 IFESFSREHSST
-453 TRVQGTGLG
+453 ISGIEGTGLG
-462 MAISRNI
+462 MGI
-469 VNLMNGNIKVESTLH
+469 VKNLVDLMHGMIEIQSSPGKGSTF
-484 KGTKI
+484 
-489 TVTIYLELQEKEKEQ
+489 TICIPC
-504 DRNLMNL
+504 R
-511 PVLVVD
+511 
-517 DDKTCCE
+517 
-524 STVATLKEIGI
+524 
-535 TGEWVLSGREA
+535 
-546 VERCY
+546 
-551 AHHELK
+551 
-557 NDYFAVILDW
+557 
-567 KMPDMDGIET
+567 T
-577 ARQIRKR
+577 ARK
-584 IGKEITIIVLT
+584 
-595 SYEFSEIEE
+595 E
-604 EAKAAGVDAF
+604 EAEPRKSSSDHPQ
-614 IAKPL
+614 K
-619 FRSRLTATLR
+619 TL
-629 QFTSGRKEKTARN
+629 A
-642 YLDELSEADYTG
+642 G
-654 KRILLVEDNELNREI
+654 KRILLAEDNDLNAEI
-669 AVEILQ
+669 AIELLSEEGLLVDR
-675 MTGAEVET
+675 VS
-683 AENGKIAV
+683 NGVACV
-691 EKVEASPK
+691 EKLEKAAPDF
-699 GLYDLIFMDIQMPV
+699 YDLILMDIQMPV
-713 MNGYEA
+713 MNGYDA
-719 TAAIRSL
+719 TRKIRQLEDPFRSSI
-726 PGEQGKLPI
+726 PI
-735 VAMTANAFAE
+735 IAMTANAFAE
-745 DVQLAKNTGMN
+745 DRQKALFVGMN
-756 GHIAKPLDMNKLN
+756 DHVAKPVDMNVLIP
-769 DVLENWL
+769 VLEKHIRTKKEN

>member
-122 EGKLIYLVDGPD
+122 EGKLIYLVDGLD

-277 IRTPMNAIVG
+277 IRTPMNAIIG
-287 LTAIAGA
+287 YAELSRNHLHEPDKLSEYLS
-294 NIESQDRVIECLSK
+294 NIRTCGQKMLS
-308 ITESSRHLLG
+308 IIDNILE
-318 LINEVLDM
+318 I
-326 ARIESGKMT
+326 ARIENNQIVLEESICNIEESFDSCIVMFNT
-335 LAQEDFNLSELVDNL
+335 AVQEKHQTITVHKQVANPYVYIDSSHLSE
-350 ITLTKP
+350 I
-356 VLDEHKHN
+356 VLN
-364 FDIHINHIEHEAVC
+364 VI
-378 GDSLRI
+378 
-384 QQVFVNLMSNAIK
+384 SNAIK
-397 YTPDGGNITFSIEEK
+397 YTGQNGKIDCCLTQKPHEDADWCYMEISIA
-412 PNGFSELGCY
+412 
-422 EFTIEDNGIGM
+422 DNGIGM
-433 SPEFQK
+433 SEEFQAH
-439 IMFDPFSRADDHRT
+439 IFESFSREHSST
-453 TRVQGTGLG
+453 ISGIEGTGLG
-462 MAISRNI
+462 MGI
-469 VNLMNGNIKVESTLH
+469 VKNLVDLMHGMIEIQSSPGKGSTF
-484 KGTKI
+484 
-489 TVTIYLELQEKEKEQ
+489 TICIPC
-504 DRNLMNL
+504 R
-511 PVLVVD
+511 
-517 DDKTCCE
+517 
-524 STVATLKEIGI
+524 
-535 TGEWVLSGREA
+535 
-546 VERCY
+546 
-551 AHHELK
+551 
-557 NDYFAVILDW
+557 
-567 KMPDMDGIET
+567 T
-577 ARQIRKR
+577 ARK
-584 IGKEITIIVLT
+584 
-595 SYEFSEIEE
+595 E
-604 EAKAAGVDAF
+604 EAEPRKSSSDRPQ
-614 IAKPL
+614 K
-619 FRSRLTATLR
+619 TL
-629 QFTSGRKEKTARN
+629 A
-642 YLDELSEADYTG
+642 G
-654 KRILLVEDNELNREI
+654 KRILLAEDNDLNAEI
-669 AVEILQ
+669 AIELLSEEGLLVDR
-675 MTGAEVET
+675 VS
-683 AENGKIAV
+683 NGVACV
-691 EKVEASPK
+691 EKLEKVAPDF
-699 GLYDLIFMDIQMPV
+699 YDLILMDIQMPV
-713 MNGYEA
+713 MNGYDA
-719 TAAIRSL
+719 TRKIRQLEDPFRSSI
-726 PGEQGKLPI
+726 PI
-735 VAMTANAFAE
+735 IAMTANAFAE
-745 DVQLAKNTGMN
+745 DRQKALFVGMN
-756 GHIAKPLDMNKLN
+756 DHVAKPVDMNVLIP
-769 DVLENWL
+769 VLEKHIRTKKEN

>member
-122 EGKLIYLVDGPD
+122 EGKLIYLVDGLD

-277 IRTPMNAIVG
+277 IRTPMNAIIG
-287 LTAIAGA
+287 YAELSRNHLHEPDKLSEYLSDIRTCGQKMLSIID
-294 NIESQDRVIECLSK
+294 NILEI
-308 ITESSRHLLG
+308 
-318 LINEVLDM
+318 
-326 ARIESGKMT
+326 ARIENNQIVLEESICNIEESFDSCIVMFNT
-335 LAQEDFNLSELVDNL
+335 AVQEKHQTITVHKQVANPYVYIDSSHLSE
-350 ITLTKP
+350 I
-356 VLDEHKHN
+356 VLN
-364 FDIHINHIEHEAVC
+364 VI
-378 GDSLRI
+378 
-384 QQVFVNLMSNAIK
+384 SNAIK
-397 YTPDGGNITFSIEEK
+397 YTGQNGKIDCCLTQKPHEDADWCYMEISIA
-412 PNGFSELGCY
+412 
-422 EFTIEDNGIGM
+422 DNGIGM
-433 SPEFQK
+433 SEEFQAH
-439 IMFDPFSRADDHRT
+439 IFESFSREHSST
-453 TRVQGTGLG
+453 ISGIEGTGLG
-462 MAISRNI
+462 MGI
-469 VNLMNGNIKVESTLH
+469 VKNLVDLMHGMIEIQSSPGKGSTF
-484 KGTKI
+484 
-489 TVTIYLELQEKEKEQ
+489 TICIPC
-504 DRNLMNL
+504 R
-511 PVLVVD
+511 
-517 DDKTCCE
+517 
-524 STVATLKEIGI
+524 
-535 TGEWVLSGREA
+535 
-546 VERCY
+546 
-551 AHHELK
+551 
-557 NDYFAVILDW
+557 
-567 KMPDMDGIET
+567 T
-577 ARQIRKR
+577 ARK
-584 IGKEITIIVLT
+584 
-595 SYEFSEIEE
+595 E
-604 EAKAAGVDAF
+604 EAEPRKSSSDRPQ
-614 IAKPL
+614 K
-619 FRSRLTATLR
+619 TL
-629 QFTSGRKEKTARN
+629 A
-642 YLDELSEADYTG
+642 G
-654 KRILLVEDNELNREI
+654 KRILLAEDNDLNAEI
-669 AVEILQ
+669 AIELLSEEGLLVDR
-675 MTGAEVET
+675 VS
-683 AENGKIAV
+683 NGVACV
-691 EKVEASPK
+691 EKLEKAAPDF
-699 GLYDLIFMDIQMPV
+699 YDLILMDIQMPV
-713 MNGYEA
+713 MNGYDA
-719 TAAIRSL
+719 TRKIRQLEDPFRSSI
-726 PGEQGKLPI
+726 PI
-735 VAMTANAFAE
+735 IAMTANAFAE
-745 DVQLAKNTGMN
+745 DRQKALFVGMN
-756 GHIAKPLDMNKLN
+756 DHVAKPVDMNVLIP
-769 DVLENWL
+769 VLEKHIRTQKEN

>member
-34 AVFLIAVYTFL
+34 TVFLIAVYTFL

-122 EGKLIYLVDGPD
+122 EGKLIYLVDGLD

-277 IRTPMNAIVG
+277 IRTPMNAIIG
-287 LTAIAGA
+287 YAELSRNHLHEPDKLSEYLS
-294 NIESQDRVIECLSK
+294 NIRTCGQKMLS
-308 ITESSRHLLG
+308 IIDNILE
-318 LINEVLDM
+318 I
-326 ARIESGKMT
+326 ARIENNQIVLEESICNIEESFDSCIVMFNT
-335 LAQEDFNLSELVDNL
+335 AVQEKHQTITVHKQVANPYVYIDSSHLSE
-350 ITLTKP
+350 I
-356 VLDEHKHN
+356 VLN
-364 FDIHINHIEHEAVC
+364 VI
-378 GDSLRI
+378 
-384 QQVFVNLMSNAIK
+384 SNAIK
-397 YTPDGGNITFSIEEK
+397 YTGQNGKIDCCLTQKPHEDADWCYMEISIA
-412 PNGFSELGCY
+412 
-422 EFTIEDNGIGM
+422 DNGIGM
-433 SPEFQK
+433 SEEFQAH
-439 IMFDPFSRADDHRT
+439 IFESFSREHSST
-453 TRVQGTGLG
+453 ISGIEGTGLG
-462 MAISRNI
+462 MGI
-469 VNLMNGNIKVESTLH
+469 VKNLVDLMHGTIEIQSSPGKGSTF
-484 KGTKI
+484 
-489 TVTIYLELQEKEKEQ
+489 TICIPC
-504 DRNLMNL
+504 R
-511 PVLVVD
+511 
-517 DDKTCCE
+517 T
-524 STVATLKEIGI
+524 ALKE
-535 TGEWVLSGREA
+535 EA
-546 VERCY
+546 E
-551 AHHELK
+551 
-557 NDYFAVILDW
+557 
-567 KMPDMDGIET
+567 P
-577 ARQIRKR
+577 RKSSSDR
-584 IGKEITIIVLT
+584 PQK
-595 SYEFSEIEE
+595 
-604 EAKAAGVDAF
+604 
-614 IAKPL
+614 
-619 FRSRLTATLR
+619 TL
-629 QFTSGRKEKTARN
+629 A
-642 YLDELSEADYTG
+642 G
-654 KRILLVEDNELNREI
+654 KRILLAEDNDLNAEI
-669 AVEILQ
+669 AIELLSEEGLLVDR
-675 MTGAEVET
+675 VS
-683 AENGKIAV
+683 NGVACV
-691 EKVEASPK
+691 EKLEKVAPDF
-699 GLYDLIFMDIQMPV
+699 YDLILMDIQMPV
-713 MNGYEA
+713 MNGYDA
-719 TAAIRSL
+719 TRKIRQLEDPFRSSI
-726 PGEQGKLPI
+726 PI
-735 VAMTANAFAE
+735 IAMTANAFAE
-745 DVQLAKNTGMN
+745 DRQKALFVGMN
-756 GHIAKPLDMNKLN
+756 DHVAKPVDMNVLIP
-769 DVLENWL
+769 VLEKHIRTKKEN

>member
-86 TVDNMSSERYQTL
+86 TVDDMSSERYQTL

-122 EGKLIYLVDGPD
+122 EGKLIYLVDGLD

-241 QRAKDREQQMLLRKS
+241 QRAKDREQQMLLRES

-277 IRTPMNAIVG
+277 IRTPMNAIIG
-287 LTAIAGA
+287 YAELSRNHLHEPDKLSEYLS
-294 NIESQDRVIECLSK
+294 NIRTCGQKMLS
-308 ITESSRHLLG
+308 IIDNILE
-318 LINEVLDM
+318 I
-326 ARIESGKMT
+326 ARIENNQIVLEESICNIEESFDSCIVMFNT
-335 LAQEDFNLSELVDNL
+335 AVQEKHQTITVHKQVANPYVYIDSSHLSE
-350 ITLTKP
+350 I
-356 VLDEHKHN
+356 VLN
-364 FDIHINHIEHEAVC
+364 VI
-378 GDSLRI
+378 
-384 QQVFVNLMSNAIK
+384 SNAIK
-397 YTPDGGNITFSIEEK
+397 YTGQNGKIDCCLTQKPHEDADWCYMEISIA
-412 PNGFSELGCY
+412 
-422 EFTIEDNGIGM
+422 DNGIGM
-433 SPEFQK
+433 SEEFQAH
-439 IMFDPFSRADDHRT
+439 IFESFSREHSST
-453 TRVQGTGLG
+453 ISGIEGTGLG
-462 MAISRNI
+462 MGI
-469 VNLMNGNIKVESTLH
+469 VKNLVDLMHGTIEIQSNPGKGSTF
-484 KGTKI
+484 
-489 TVTIYLELQEKEKEQ
+489 TICIPC
-504 DRNLMNL
+504 R
-511 PVLVVD
+511 
-517 DDKTCCE
+517 
-524 STVATLKEIGI
+524 
-535 TGEWVLSGREA
+535 
-546 VERCY
+546 
-551 AHHELK
+551 
-557 NDYFAVILDW
+557 
-567 KMPDMDGIET
+567 T
-577 ARQIRKR
+577 ARK
-584 IGKEITIIVLT
+584 
-595 SYEFSEIEE
+595 E
-604 EAKAAGVDAF
+604 EAEPRKSSSDRPQ
-614 IAKPL
+614 K
-619 FRSRLTATLR
+619 TL
-629 QFTSGRKEKTARN
+629 A
-642 YLDELSEADYTG
+642 G
-654 KRILLVEDNELNREI
+654 KRILLAEDNDLNAEI
-669 AVEILQ
+669 AIELLSEEGLLVDR
-675 MTGAEVET
+675 VS
-683 AENGKIAV
+683 NGVACV
-691 EKVEASPK
+691 EKLEKAAPDF
-699 GLYDLIFMDIQMPV
+699 YDLILMDIQMPV
-713 MNGYEA
+713 MNGYDA
-719 TAAIRSL
+719 TRKIRQLEDPFLSSI
-726 PGEQGKLPI
+726 PI
-735 VAMTANAFAE
+735 IAMTANAFAE
-745 DVQLAKNTGMN
+745 DRQKALFVGMN
-756 GHIAKPLDMNKLN
+756 DHVAKPVDMNVLIP
-769 DVLENWL
+769 VLEKHIRTKKEN